1 MAQSRSGKKSTKS
14 SGTKKR
20 TSSSKSSSSR
30 STSARSASSRSSRPS
45 GRAKRRAETP
55 NLARSVLLVGLS
67 LLCVALVLVPG
78 QNLWRTLRSWYFGVF
93 GVMTYFVGPFLLYL
107 AYLLASGYRVAL
119 FAGKVSLMGVLCA
132 GVPVIFSKL
141 NVEGLKAGEVIK
153 MLFTRGGTYYW
164 EGGVLGAPVGA
175 TLLALFG
182 RPASNILM
190 LLVFLLGLMFFF
202 AITPV
207 DVVLFV
213 DTQYKKLQAKR
224 EERAAAETAYDTRLF
239 HEEPEEESVENLTEA
254 LPDAN
259 RPHHPVYD
267 VIADTSRFPK
277 QAAAPVQQPARQYAQ
292 PYTAPVTPVVPEAPF
307 TQQPAPQSRAGF
319 DVDLGP
325 DATEAARVKAE
336 THDPLEPVNIG
347 PGGTFGMDPLSG
359 KTNSPL
365 HYARP
370 QQAAPAP
377 APQEDFELQLEPAE
391 EEPAYT
397 APYTAPASY
406 TAPSTSYTAAPADS
420 APAPQEPVDEL
431 DALIN
436 RAVSGHAPYYAPQEV
451 SAETTLDLP
460 QPTEFETPLTPVPQE
475 PQFDTPL
482 VPVEPEE
489 DLPEPTPVE
498 LPQIDMTG
506 RVQGD
511 TMVISPADL
520 AAGMAAQNVAP
531 LGEPTAAD
539 ASTTPA
545 AAPMPAAPVSPAV
558 PASPAAIPTLGGS
571 FSDTG
576 SVVSAAWQ
584 SGRSV
589 SEMLDAMASQPAAP
603 SAPAVPVQAPA
614 YTAPAAEPV
623 QEETTPA
630 QTPAYTAPTTPQPA
644 PSAPAY
650 QPAPQ
655 PMTRPAAET
664 TQSSFTV
671 PQQGEAARVRVS
683 TAVGN
688 SAGAPIHTP
697 PVAAKADPNAMRLPT
712 SEEQPP
718 EPYCYPSLNLFN
730 PTRPDDE
737 AGAAREMK
745 KNADIL
751 VNTLDSFGVKTTMLD
766 ICRGPSVT
774 RYELQPQAG
783 IKVSR
788 ITSLADDIALNLATA
803 GVRIEAPIPGKPAVG
818 IEVPNK
824 IRSTVN
830 IRSVFE
836 SQNYINMRSPLT
848 MALGKDIAG
857 TAQVADLC
865 KMPHLLIAGSTG
877 SGKSVCVNSI
887 IISFLF
893 RSGPEDVKL
902 ILIDPKVV
910 ELAEYN
916 GIPHLLMPVVTE
928 PRKAAGALGASVAE
942 MERRYKL
949 FAENNVREIK
959 AYNKLAAQTGMEHLP
974 YIAIVIDELADLMM
988 VAGKEVEDYICRIAQ
1003 KARAAGIHLIV
1014 ATQRPSVDVIT
1025 GLIKANIPSRIAFAV
1040 SSQIDSRTIL
1050 DSGGAEKLLGNGD
1063 MLFLP
1068 VGASKPVRVQ
1078 GTFVT
1083 DEEIGAVLSFI
1094 KSTSTAQYDEE
1105 MIAEMERRAV
1115 AEKGSKKGG
1124 DDDGDAGGALDAMFE
1139 QAVEC
1144 VIEAGQASTSL
1155 LQRRCK
1161 LGYARAARIMD
1172 QMEQEK
1178 IIGPYEGA
1186 KPRAVLVTKS
1196 EWEERKLNG
1205 RYDE

>member
-1 MAQSRSGKKSTKS
+1 MAQSRSSKSRTTKKSS
-14 SGTKKR
+14 
-20 TSSSKSSSSR
+20 TSRSSSSR
-30 STSARSASSRSSRPS
+30 SRSAGTRSSSSRGKKTMSR
-45 GRAKRRAETP
+45 RAQRRAETP
-55 NLARSVLLVGLS
+55 NLLRSVLLAGLG
-67 LLCVALVLVPG
+67 LLCVAMVLVPG
-78 QNLWRTLRSWYFGVF
+78 QNIWKTMRGGLFGIF
-93 GVMTYFVGPFLLYL
+93 GIMTYLLGPFLLYL
-107 AYLLASGYRVAL
+107 AYLLASGYRVGL
-119 FAGKVSLMGVLCA
+119 FAGKVVLMGTLCA
-132 GVPVIFSKL
+132 SVPVVFSKVSVSEA
-141 NVEGLKAGEVIK
+141 NAWEVIK
-153 MLFTRGGTYYW
+153 MLFMRGQSGFW
-164 EGGVLGAPVGA
+164 EGGVLGAPIGA
-175 TLLALFG
+175 SLLALFG
-182 RPASNILM
+182 RPASNFVM
-190 LLVFLLGLMFFF
+190 LLVFALGLMVFF

-207 DVVLFV
+207 DVVEFLNG
-213 DTQYKKLQAKR
+213 QYHKVQQARAER
-224 EERAAAETAYDTRLF
+224 EAAESAYDTQLF
-239 HEEPEEESVENLTEA
+239 GGQQEEEPIENLTGT
-254 LPDAN
+254 LPDAP
-259 RPHHPVYD
+259 RRQHPAYD
-267 VIADTSRFPK
+267 VIADTGRIPQPMS
-277 QAAAPVQQPARQYAQ
+277 AAPASNGK
-292 PYTAPVTPVVPEAPF
+292 TAPVMPDLSGLGA
-307 TQQPAPQSRAGF
+307 SRASF

-325 DATEAARVKAE
+325 RPE
-336 THDPLEPVNIG
+336 TQALKHAVEHDPLEPVNIG
-347 PGGTFGMDPLSG
+347 PGGTFGMDPLSHLSDSQRFHAP
-359 KTNSPL
+359 KQE
-365 HYARP
+365 P
-370 QQAAPAP
+370 QPAA
-377 APQEDFELQLEPAE
+377 APQEDFELKLQ
-391 EEPAYT
+391 
-397 APYTAPASY
+397 
-406 TAPSTSYTAAPADS
+406 AA
-420 APAPQEPVDEL
+420 EPVQTPETGDEL
-431 DALIN
+431 DSLIN
-436 RAVSGHAPYYAPQEV
+436 RAVSGHDPYYGAQDYTPPEEEQNFSVPLQPQ
-451 SAETTLDLP
+451 SDG
-460 QPTEFETPLTPVPQE
+460 
-475 PQFDTPL
+475 FDTPL
-482 VPVEPEE
+482 VPV
-489 DLPEPTPVE
+489 TP
-498 LPQIDMTG
+498 
-506 RVQGD
+506 
-511 TMVISPADL
+511 
-520 AAGMAAQNVAP
+520 
-531 LGEPTAAD
+531 EPTAARTQGD
-539 ASTTPA
+539 TVVFSPEELSAG
-545 AAPMPAAPVSPAV
+545 PVGG
-558 PASPAAIPTLGGS
+558 AIPTLNGS
-571 FSDTG
+571 FDVG
-576 SVVSAAWQ
+576 QAASAAWQ
-584 SGRSV
+584 SGRPL
-589 SEMLDAMASQPAAP
+589 SELLDTQP
-603 SAPAVPVQAPA
+603 V
-614 YTAPAAEPV
+614 
-623 QEETTPA
+623 PA
-630 QTPAYTAPTTPQPA
+630 QPT
-644 PSAPAY
+644 
-650 QPAPQ
+650 
-655 PMTRPAAET
+655 ET
-664 TQSSFTV
+664 ERSYIV
-671 PQQGEAARVRVS
+671 PQRGEAAQLQVS

-688 SAGAPIHTP
+688 SASAPIHTP
-697 PVAAKADPNAMRLPT
+697 PAAAKADPAALQLANA
-712 SEEQPP
+712 SKEPP
-718 EPYCYPSLNLFN
+718 KPYCYPSLNLFN
-730 PTRPDDE
+730 ATRPEDE

-745 KNADIL
+745 KNADTL
-751 VNTLDSFGVKTTMLD
+751 VNTLESFGVKTKILD

-830 IRSVFE
+830 IRTVFE

-959 AYNKLAAQTGMEHLP
+959 AYNKLAAQTGLEHLP
-974 YIAIVIDELADLMM
+974 YIAIIIDELADLMM

-1050 DSGGAEKLLGNGD
+1050 DSSGAEKLLGNGD

-1068 VGASKPVRVQ
+1068 VGAAKPVRVQ

-1094 KSTSTAQYDEE
+1094 KSTSSSQYDEE

-1115 AEKGSKKGG
+1115 AEKGNKKGE
-1124 DDDGDAGGALDAMFE
+1124 DDGDGNGALDPMFE

-1144 VIEAGQASTSL
+1144 VIDAGQASTSL

-1186 KPRAVLVTKS
+1186 KPRSVLVTRAQ
-1196 EWEERKLNG
+1196 WQERKLNG
-1205 RYDE
+1205 QYEEA

>member
-1 MAQSRSGKKSTKS
+1 MAQSRSGKKSTKNS
-14 SGTKKR
+14 SGKKS
-20 TSSSKSSSSR
+20 TASSR
-30 STSARSASSRSSRPS
+30 GTGRSSTGRSASARSSAASRSRQPSR
-45 GRAKRRAETP
+45 RAQRRAETP
-55 NLARSVLLVGLS
+55 NLARSILLVGLG

-93 GVMTYFVGPFLLYL
+93 GITTYLVGPFLLYL
-107 AYLLASGYRVAL
+107 AYLLATGYRVAL

-132 GVPVIFSKL
+132 SVPVIFSKL
-141 NVEGLKAGEVIK
+141 NIENLKVGEIVK
-153 MLFTRGGTYYW
+153 MLFTRGGTYFW
-164 EGGVLGAPVGA
+164 EGGVLGAPIGA

-182 RPASNILM
+182 RPASNIIM
-190 LLVFLLGLMFFF
+190 LLIFLLGLMFFF
-202 AITPV
+202 AITPA

-213 DTQYKKLQAKR
+213 DGQYKTLQAKR

-239 HEEPEEESVENLTEA
+239 EQEPEEESVENLTGA
-254 LPDAN
+254 LPGSS

-277 QAAAPVQQPARQYAQ
+277 QTPPAPQWQAACTP
-292 PYTAPVTPVVPEAPF
+292 PVTPAVPEAPF
-307 TQQPAPQSRAGF
+307 AAKPAAQTHASF

-325 DATEAARVKAE
+325 SAGENARQKAVSD
-336 THDPLEPVNIG
+336 DPLKPVSIG
-347 PGGTFGMDPLSG
+347 PGGTFGMDPLSNRA
-359 KTNSPL
+359 NSTL
-365 HYARP
+365 RHTQP
-370 QQAAPAP
+370 QPAP
-377 APQEDFELQLEPAE
+377 APKEDFELQLQPASEPA
-391 EEPAYT
+391 
-397 APYTAPASY
+397 APVYSTPLTPVTPAPAAQAS
-406 TAPSTSYTAAPADS
+406 
-420 APAPQEPVDEL
+420 PAPQDEL

-436 RAVSGHAPYYAPQEV
+436 RAVSGHAPYYTPQEV

-475 PQFDTPL
+475 PKFDTPL
-482 VPVEPEE
+482 IPVEDE
-489 DLPEPTPVE
+489 PEPIPVE
-498 LPQIDMTG
+498 LPQLDMTG

-511 TMVISPADL
+511 TMVLSPADL
-520 AAGMAAQNVAP
+520 AAQMAADAAP
-531 LGEPTAAD
+531 LG
-539 ASTTPA
+539 TPA
-545 AAPMPAAPVSPAV
+545 PAAVPAAPEAPAV
-558 PASPAAIPTLGGS
+558 SAPIPTLGGS

-576 SVVSAAWQ
+576 SAVSAAWQ

-589 SEMLDAMASQPAAP
+589 SEMLDDMLAETPAAP
-603 SAPAVPVQAPA
+603 AAAPQPYQSAPA
-614 YTAPAAEPV
+614 
-623 QEETTPA
+623 
-630 QTPAYTAPTTPQPA
+630 
-644 PSAPAY
+644 
-650 QPAPQ
+650 
-655 PMTRPAAET
+655 MTRPAAET

-671 PQQGEAARVRVS
+671 PRQGEAARVQVS

-697 PVAAKADPNAMRLPT
+697 PCAAKADPNAMRLPT

-730 PTRPDDE
+730 ATRPDDE

-830 IRSVFE
+830 IRAVFE

-1124 DDDGDAGGALDAMFE
+1124 DDDGDGGGALDAMFE

-1186 KPRAVLVTKS
+1186 KPRAVLVTKA

-1205 RYDE
+1205 QYDG

>member
-1 MAQSRSGKKSTKS
+1 MAQSRSGKS
-14 SGTKKR
+14 SGNKNR
-20 TSSSKSSSSR
+20 SSSSSKSKSRSSSSR
-30 STSARSASSRSSRPS
+30 SSTTYRASSGKSGQSSSSRSKAQASR
-45 GRAKRRAETP
+45 RAQRRAETP
-55 NLARSVLLVGLS
+55 NLARSILLAGLG
-67 LLCVALVLVPG
+67 LLCVAMVLVPG
-78 QNLWRTLRSWYFGVF
+78 QNMWKTLRGGLFGIF
-93 GVMTYFVGPFLLYL
+93 GVMTYLVGPFLLYL
-107 AYLLASGYRVAL
+107 AYLLASGYRVTL
-119 FAGKVSLMGVLCA
+119 FAGKVALMSVLCA
-132 GVPVIFSKL
+132 GVPVIFSNVSL
-141 NVEGLKAGEVIK
+141 NDANPWQITK
-153 MLFTRGGTYYW
+153 MLFARGQTNFW
-164 EGGVLGAPVGA
+164 EGGVWGAPVGG

-182 RPASNILM
+182 RPASNVIM

-202 AITPV
+202 AITPA

-213 DTQYKKLQAKR
+213 NNQYQKLQQAR
-224 EERAAAETAYDTRLF
+224 QDRAEEETAYDTQLF
-239 HEEPEEESVENLTEA
+239 AQEQEEEPIENLTA
-254 LPDAN
+254 PAQDN
-259 RPHHPVYD
+259 RPHHPAYD
-267 VIADTSRFPK
+267 VIADTGRIPV
-277 QAAAPVQQPARQYAQ
+277 QPAQPVQPLVQQAAPVNQPAQ
-292 PYTAPVTPVVPEAPF
+292 PVQSAVPSQPAASAPVIPNYT
-307 TQQPAPQSRAGF
+307 PAPTYAAYAAAAGYTPASYGTPAAESQPRASF

-325 DATEAARVKAE
+325 EATASAAKAAIE
-336 THDPLEPVNIG
+336 HDPLEPVNIG
-347 PGGTFGMDPLSG
+347 PGGTFGMDPLSHLSD
-359 KTNSPL
+359 TS
-365 HYARP
+365 HYHAAAAE
-370 QQAAPAP
+370 QQPTVQPAAD
-377 APQEDFELQLEPAE
+377 EFELKLDDPAE
-391 EEPAYT
+391 T
-397 APYTAPASY
+397 APEE
-406 TAPSTSYTAAPADS
+406 AAG
-420 APAPQEPVDEL
+420 DEL
-431 DALIN
+431 DNLIS
-436 RAVSGHAPYYAPQEV
+436 RAVSGHAPYYGEQDV
-451 SAETTLDLP
+451 SSETTLDLP
-460 QPTEFETPLTPVPQE
+460 QESEFSVPLTPQPT
-475 PQFDTPL
+475 FDTPL
-482 VPVEPEE
+482 VPVE
-489 DLPEPTPVE
+489 D
-498 LPQIDMTG
+498 
-506 RVQGD
+506 
-511 TMVISPADL
+511 
-520 AAGMAAQNVAP
+520 
-531 LGEPTAAD
+531 D
-539 ASTTPA
+539 ASFDIPVDGEEGVFTGTTPA
-545 AAPMPAAPVSPAV
+545 EEPHSAPAASAAP
-558 PASPAAIPTLGGS
+558 AIPTIGGS
-571 FSDTG
+571 FS
-576 SVVSAAWQ
+576 VNEAVSDAWN
-584 SGRSV
+584 SGRPISDV
-589 SEMLDAMASQPAAP
+589 LN
-603 SAPAVPVQAPA
+603 
-614 YTAPAAEPV
+614 
-623 QEETTPA
+623 A
-630 QTPAYTAPTTPQPA
+630 QPTTPVPQAAPVMPASSVAAAVSAQPQ
-644 PSAPAY
+644 
-650 QPAPQ
+650 QP
-655 PMTRPAAET
+655 TGTE
-664 TQSSFTV
+664 SSFVV
-671 PQQGEAARVRVS
+671 PQRGEAAHLQVS
-683 TAVGN
+683 TNVGN
-688 SAGAPIHTP
+688 SASAPISSP
-697 PVAAKADPNAMRLPT
+697 PSAAKADPNTMNLATMQAEPV
-712 SEEQPP
+712 

-730 PTRPDDE
+730 ATRPDDE

-830 IRSVFE
+830 IRAVFE

-857 TAQVADLC
+857 AAQVADLC

-893 RSGPEDVKL
+893 RSSPEDVKL

-959 AYNKLAAQTGMEHLP
+959 AYNKLAAQTGLEHLP

-1050 DSGGAEKLLGNGD
+1050 DASGAEKLLGNGD

-1094 KSTSTAQYDEE
+1094 KSTSSTQYDEE

-1115 AEKGSKKGG
+1115 AEKGSKKGS
-1124 DDDGDAGGALDAMFE
+1124 DDDGDTGGALDPMFE

-1144 VIEAGQASTSL
+1144 VIDAGQASTSL

-1186 KPRAVLVTKS
+1186 KPRTVLVSKAQ
-1196 EWEERKLNG
+1196 WEERKLNG
-1205 RYDE
+1205 QYDES

>member
-1 MAQSRSGKKSTKS
+1 MAQSRSGKS
-14 SGTKKR
+14 SGNKNR
-20 TSSSKSSSSR
+20 SSSSSKSKSRSSSSR
-30 STSARSASSRSSRPS
+30 SSTTYRASSGKSGQSSSSRSKAQASR
-45 GRAKRRAETP
+45 RAQRRAETP
-55 NLARSVLLVGLS
+55 NLARSILLAGLG
-67 LLCVALVLVPG
+67 LLCVAMVLVPG
-78 QNLWRTLRSWYFGVF
+78 QNMWKTLRGGLFGIF
-93 GVMTYFVGPFLLYL
+93 GVMTYLVGPFLLYL
-107 AYLLASGYRVAL
+107 AYLLASGYRVTL
-119 FAGKVSLMGVLCA
+119 FAGKVALMSVLCA
-132 GVPVIFSKL
+132 GVPVIFSNVSL
-141 NVEGLKAGEVIK
+141 NDANPWQIIK
-153 MLFTRGGTYYW
+153 MLFARGQTSFW
-164 EGGVLGAPVGA
+164 EGGVWGVPVGG

-182 RPASNILM
+182 RPASNVIM

-202 AITPV
+202 AITPA

-213 DTQYKKLQAKR
+213 NNQYQKLQQAR
-224 EERAAAETAYDTRLF
+224 QDRAEEETAYDTQLF
-239 HEEPEEESVENLTEA
+239 AQEQEEEPIENLTA
-254 LPDAN
+254 PVQDN
-259 RPHHPVYD
+259 RPHHPAYD
-267 VIADTSRFPK
+267 VIADTGRIPV
-277 QAAAPVQQPARQYAQ
+277 QPAQPVQPLVQQAAPVNQPAQ
-292 PYTAPVTPVVPEAPF
+292 PVQPATPSQPAASAPVIPNYT
-307 TQQPAPQSRAGF
+307 PAPTYAAYAAAAGYTPASYGTPAAESQPRASF

-325 DATEAARVKAE
+325 EATASAAKAAIE
-336 THDPLEPVNIG
+336 HDPLEPVSIG
-347 PGGTFGMDPLSG
+347 PGGTFGMDPLSHLSD
-359 KTNSPL
+359 TS
-365 HYARP
+365 HYHATTADP
-370 QQAAPAP
+370 QPAVQPAADEFELKLDDPAKAAP
-377 APQEDFELQLEPAE
+377 E
-391 EEPAYT
+391 E
-397 APYTAPASY
+397 
-406 TAPSTSYTAAPADS
+406 AAG
-420 APAPQEPVDEL
+420 DEL
-431 DALIN
+431 DNLIS
-436 RAVSGHAPYYAPQEV
+436 RAVSGHAPYYGEQDV
-451 SAETTLDLP
+451 SSETTLDLP
-460 QPTEFETPLTPVPQE
+460 QESEFSVPLTPE
-475 PQFDTPL
+475 PTFDTPL
-482 VPVEPEE
+482 VPVEDDASFGIPVDGEE
-489 DLPEPTPVE
+489 DAFTGNTPAEEPH
-498 LPQIDMTG
+498 
-506 RVQGD
+506 
-511 TMVISPADL
+511 SA
-520 AAGMAAQNVAP
+520 
-531 LGEPTAAD
+531 PTA
-539 ASTTPA
+539 S
-545 AAPMPAAPVSPAV
+545 AAPAIPTIGGSFSVNEAVSNAWNSGRPISDVLNAQPAAPVPQAAPVV
-558 PASPAAIPTLGGS
+558 PASSVAAA
-571 FSDTG
+571 
-576 SVVSAAWQ
+576 VSA
-584 SGRSV
+584 
-589 SEMLDAMASQPAAP
+589 QP
-603 SAPAVPVQAPA
+603 Q
-614 YTAPAAEPV
+614 
-623 QEETTPA
+623 Q
-630 QTPAYTAPTTPQPA
+630 PTGT
-644 PSAPAY
+644 
-650 QPAPQ
+650 
-655 PMTRPAAET
+655 E
-664 TQSSFTV
+664 SSFVV
-671 PQQGEAARVRVS
+671 PQRGEAAHLQVS
-683 TAVGN
+683 TSVGN
-688 SAGAPIHTP
+688 SASAPISTP
-697 PVAAKADPNAMRLPT
+697 PSAAKADPNTMNLAAMQAEPV
-712 SEEQPP
+712 

-730 PTRPDDE
+730 ATRPDDE

-830 IRSVFE
+830 IRAVFE

-857 TAQVADLC
+857 AAQVADLC

-893 RSGPEDVKL
+893 RSSPEDVKL

-959 AYNKLAAQTGMEHLP
+959 AYNKLAAQTGLEHLP

-1050 DSGGAEKLLGNGD
+1050 DASGAEKLLGNGD

-1094 KSTSTAQYDEE
+1094 KSTSSTQYDEE

-1115 AEKGSKKGG
+1115 AEKGSKKGS
-1124 DDDGDAGGALDAMFE
+1124 DDDGDTGGALDPMFE

-1144 VIEAGQASTSL
+1144 VIDAGQASTSL

-1186 KPRAVLVTKS
+1186 KPRTVLVSKAQ
-1196 EWEERKLNG
+1196 WEERKLNG
-1205 RYDE
+1205 QYDES

>member
-1 MAQSRSGKKSTKS
+1 MAQSRSGKS
-14 SGTKKR
+14 SGNKNR
-20 TSSSKSSSSR
+20 SSSSSKSKSRSSSSR
-30 STSARSASSRSSRPS
+30 SSTTYRASSGKSGQSSSSRSKAQASR
-45 GRAKRRAETP
+45 RAQRRAETP
-55 NLARSVLLVGLS
+55 NLARSILLAGLG
-67 LLCVALVLVPG
+67 LLCVAMVLVPG
-78 QNLWRTLRSWYFGVF
+78 QNMWKTLRGGLFGIF
-93 GVMTYFVGPFLLYL
+93 GVMTYLVGPFLLYL
-107 AYLLASGYRVAL
+107 AYLLASGYRVTL
-119 FAGKVSLMGVLCA
+119 FAGKVALMSVLCA
-132 GVPVIFSKL
+132 GVPVIFS
-141 NVEGLKAGEVIK
+141 NVSPNDANPWQIIK
-153 MLFTRGGTYYW
+153 MLFARGQTNFW
-164 EGGVLGAPVGA
+164 EGGVWGAPVGG

-182 RPASNILM
+182 RPASNVIM

-202 AITPV
+202 AITPA

-213 DTQYKKLQAKR
+213 NNQYQKLQQAR
-224 EERAAAETAYDTRLF
+224 QDRAEEETAYDTQLF
-239 HEEPEEESVENLTEA
+239 AQEQEEEPIENLTA
-254 LPDAN
+254 PVQDN
-259 RPHHPVYD
+259 RPHHPAYD
-267 VIADTSRFPK
+267 VIADTGRIPV
-277 QAAAPVQQPARQYAQ
+277 QPAQPVQPLVQQAAPVNQPAQ
-292 PYTAPVTPVVPEAPF
+292 PVQSAVPSQPAASAPVIPNYT
-307 TQQPAPQSRAGF
+307 PAPTYAAYAAAAGYTPASYGTPAAESQPRASF

-325 DATEAARVKAE
+325 EATASAAKAAIE
-336 THDPLEPVNIG
+336 HDPLEPVNIG
-347 PGGTFGMDPLSG
+347 PGGTFGMDPLSHLSD
-359 KTNSPL
+359 TS
-365 HYARP
+365 HYHAATADP
-370 QQAAPAP
+370 QPAVQPAAD
-377 APQEDFELQLEPAE
+377 EFELKLDDPAE
-391 EEPAYT
+391 VAPEE
-397 APYTAPASY
+397 
-406 TAPSTSYTAAPADS
+406 AAG
-420 APAPQEPVDEL
+420 DEL
-431 DALIN
+431 DNLIS
-436 RAVSGHAPYYAPQEV
+436 RAVSGHAPYYGEQDV
-451 SAETTLDLP
+451 SSETTLDLA
-460 QPTEFETPLTPVPQE
+460 QESEFSVPLTPE
-475 PQFDTPL
+475 PTFDTPL
-482 VPVEPEE
+482 VPVE
-489 DLPEPTPVE
+489 D
-498 LPQIDMTG
+498 
-506 RVQGD
+506 
-511 TMVISPADL
+511 
-520 AAGMAAQNVAP
+520 
-531 LGEPTAAD
+531 D
-539 ASTTPA
+539 ASFGIPVDGEEGAFTGNTPA
-545 AAPMPAAPVSPAV
+545 KEPHSAPAASAAP
-558 PASPAAIPTLGGS
+558 AIPTIGGS
-571 FSDTG
+571 FSVNEAVSNAWNSGRPISDVLNAQPATPVPQAAPVVPAS
-576 SVVSAAWQ
+576 SVAAAVSA
-584 SGRSV
+584 
-589 SEMLDAMASQPAAP
+589 QP
-603 SAPAVPVQAPA
+603 Q
-614 YTAPAAEPV
+614 
-623 QEETTPA
+623 Q
-630 QTPAYTAPTTPQPA
+630 PTGT
-644 PSAPAY
+644 
-650 QPAPQ
+650 
-655 PMTRPAAET
+655 E
-664 TQSSFTV
+664 SSFVV
-671 PQQGEAARVRVS
+671 PQRGEAAHLQVS
-683 TAVGN
+683 TSVGN
-688 SAGAPIHTP
+688 SASAPISSP
-697 PVAAKADPNAMRLPT
+697 PSVAKADPNTMNLAAMQAEPV
-712 SEEQPP
+712 

-730 PTRPDDE
+730 ATRPDDE

-830 IRSVFE
+830 IRAVFE

-857 TAQVADLC
+857 AAQVADLC

-893 RSGPEDVKL
+893 RSSPEDVKL

-959 AYNKLAAQTGMEHLP
+959 AYNKLAAQTGLEHLP

-1050 DSGGAEKLLGNGD
+1050 DASGAEKLLGNGD

-1094 KSTSTAQYDEE
+1094 KSTSSTQYDEE

-1115 AEKGSKKGG
+1115 AEKGSKKGS
-1124 DDDGDAGGALDAMFE
+1124 DDDGDTGGALDPMFE

-1144 VIEAGQASTSL
+1144 VIDAGQASTSL

-1186 KPRAVLVTKS
+1186 KPRTVLVSKAQ
-1196 EWEERKLNG
+1196 WEERKLNG
-1205 RYDE
+1205 QYDEA

>member
-1 MAQSRSGKKSTKS
+1 MAQSRSGKS
-14 SGTKKR
+14 SGNKNR
-20 TSSSKSSSSR
+20 SSSSSKSKSRSSSSR
-30 STSARSASSRSSRPS
+30 SSTTYRASSGKSGQSYSSRSKAQASR
-45 GRAKRRAETP
+45 RAQRRAETP
-55 NLARSVLLVGLS
+55 NLARSILLAGLG
-67 LLCVALVLVPG
+67 LLCVAMVLVPG
-78 QNLWRTLRSWYFGVF
+78 QNMWKTLRGGLFGIF
-93 GVMTYFVGPFLLYL
+93 GVMTYLVGPFLLYL
-107 AYLLASGYRVAL
+107 AYLLASGYRVTL
-119 FAGKVSLMGVLCA
+119 FAGKVALMSVLCA
-132 GVPVIFSKL
+132 GVPVIFSNVSL
-141 NVEGLKAGEVIK
+141 NDANPWQIIK
-153 MLFTRGGTYYW
+153 MLFARGQTNFW
-164 EGGVLGAPVGA
+164 EGGVWGAPVGG

-182 RPASNILM
+182 RPASNVIM

-202 AITPV
+202 AITPA

-213 DTQYKKLQAKR
+213 NNQYQKLQQAR
-224 EERAAAETAYDTRLF
+224 QDRAEEETAYDTQLF
-239 HEEPEEESVENLTEA
+239 AQEQEEEPIENLTA
-254 LPDAN
+254 PAQDN
-259 RPHHPVYD
+259 RPHHPAYD
-267 VIADTSRFPK
+267 VIADTGRIPV
-277 QAAAPVQQPARQYAQ
+277 QPAQPVQPLVQQAAPVNQPAQ
-292 PYTAPVTPVVPEAPF
+292 PVQPAIPSQPAASAPVIPNYT
-307 TQQPAPQSRAGF
+307 PAPTYAAYAAAAGYTPASYGTPAAESQPRASF

-325 DATEAARVKAE
+325 EATASAAKAAIE
-336 THDPLEPVNIG
+336 HDPLEPVSIG
-347 PGGTFGMDPLSG
+347 PGGTFGMDPLSHLSD
-359 KTNSPL
+359 TS
-365 HYARP
+365 HYHAATADP
-370 QQAAPAP
+370 QPAVQPAADEFELKLDDSAEAAP
-377 APQEDFELQLEPAE
+377 E
-391 EEPAYT
+391 E
-397 APYTAPASY
+397 
-406 TAPSTSYTAAPADS
+406 AAG
-420 APAPQEPVDEL
+420 DEL
-431 DALIN
+431 DNLIS
-436 RAVSGHAPYYAPQEV
+436 RAVSGHAPYYGEQDV
-451 SAETTLDLP
+451 SSETTLDLP
-460 QPTEFETPLTPVPQE
+460 QESEFSVPLTPE
-475 PQFDTPL
+475 PTFDTPL
-482 VPVEPEE
+482 VPVEDDASFGFPVEGEE
-489 DLPEPTPVE
+489 DAFTGTAPAEEPH
-498 LPQIDMTG
+498 
-506 RVQGD
+506 
-511 TMVISPADL
+511 S
-520 AAGMAAQNVAP
+520 
-531 LGEPTAAD
+531 
-539 ASTTPA
+539 TPA
-545 AAPMPAAPVSPAV
+545 ASAAPAIPTIGGSFSVNEAVSDAWNSGRPISDVLNAQPAAPVPQAAPVV
-558 PASPAAIPTLGGS
+558 PASSVAAA
-571 FSDTG
+571 
-576 SVVSAAWQ
+576 VSA
-584 SGRSV
+584 
-589 SEMLDAMASQPAAP
+589 QP
-603 SAPAVPVQAPA
+603 Q
-614 YTAPAAEPV
+614 
-623 QEETTPA
+623 Q
-630 QTPAYTAPTTPQPA
+630 PTST
-644 PSAPAY
+644 
-650 QPAPQ
+650 
-655 PMTRPAAET
+655 E
-664 TQSSFTV
+664 SSFVV
-671 PQQGEAARVRVS
+671 PQRGEAAHLQVS
-683 TAVGN
+683 TNVGN
-688 SAGAPIHTP
+688 SASAPISSP
-697 PVAAKADPNAMRLPT
+697 PSAAKADPNTMNLAAMQAEPV
-712 SEEQPP
+712 

-730 PTRPDDE
+730 ATRPDDE

-830 IRSVFE
+830 IRAVFE

-857 TAQVADLC
+857 AAQVADLC

-893 RSGPEDVKL
+893 RSSPEDVKL

-959 AYNKLAAQTGMEHLP
+959 AYNKLAAQTGLEHLP

-1050 DSGGAEKLLGNGD
+1050 DASGAEKLLGNGD

-1094 KSTSTAQYDEE
+1094 KSTSSTQYDEE

-1115 AEKGSKKGG
+1115 AEKGSKKGS
-1124 DDDGDAGGALDAMFE
+1124 DDDGDTGGALDPMFE

-1144 VIEAGQASTSL
+1144 VIDAGQASTSL

-1186 KPRAVLVTKS
+1186 KPRTVLVSKAQ
-1196 EWEERKLNG
+1196 WEERKLNG
-1205 RYDE
+1205 QYDEA

>member
-1 MAQSRSGKKSTKS
+1 MAQSRSGKS
-14 SGTKKR
+14 SGNKNR
-20 TSSSKSSSSR
+20 SSSSSKSKSRSSSSR
-30 STSARSASSRSSRPS
+30 SSTTYRASSGKSGQSSSSRSKAQASR
-45 GRAKRRAETP
+45 RAQRRAETP
-55 NLARSVLLVGLS
+55 NLARSILLAGLG
-67 LLCVALVLVPG
+67 LLCVAMVLVPG
-78 QNLWRTLRSWYFGVF
+78 QNMWKTLRGGLFGIF
-93 GVMTYFVGPFLLYL
+93 GVMTYLVGPFLLYL
-107 AYLLASGYRVAL
+107 AYLLASGYRVTL
-119 FAGKVSLMGVLCA
+119 FAGKVALMSVLCA
-132 GVPVIFSKL
+132 GVPVIFSNVSL
-141 NVEGLKAGEVIK
+141 NDANPWQIIK
-153 MLFTRGGTYYW
+153 MLFARGQTSFW
-164 EGGVLGAPVGA
+164 EGGVWGAPVGG

-182 RPASNILM
+182 RPASNVIM

-202 AITPV
+202 AITPA

-213 DTQYKKLQAKR
+213 NNQYQKLQQAR
-224 EERAAAETAYDTRLF
+224 QDRAEEETAYDTQLF
-239 HEEPEEESVENLTEA
+239 AQEQEEEPIENLTA
-254 LPDAN
+254 PVQDN
-259 RPHHPVYD
+259 RPHHPAYD
-267 VIADTSRFPK
+267 VIADTGRIPV
-277 QAAAPVQQPARQYAQ
+277 QPAQPVQPLVQQAAPVNQPAQ
-292 PYTAPVTPVVPEAPF
+292 PVQPAIPSQPAASAPVIPNYT
-307 TQQPAPQSRAGF
+307 PAPTYAAYAAAAGYTPASYGTPAAESQPRASF

-325 DATEAARVKAE
+325 EATASAAKAAIE
-336 THDPLEPVNIG
+336 HDPLEPVSIG
-347 PGGTFGMDPLSG
+347 PGGTFGMDPLSHLSD
-359 KTNSPL
+359 TS
-365 HYARP
+365 HYHAATADP
-370 QQAAPAP
+370 QPAVQPAADEFELKLDDPAKAAP
-377 APQEDFELQLEPAE
+377 E
-391 EEPAYT
+391 E
-397 APYTAPASY
+397 
-406 TAPSTSYTAAPADS
+406 AAG
-420 APAPQEPVDEL
+420 DEL
-431 DALIN
+431 DNLIS
-436 RAVSGHAPYYAPQEV
+436 RAVSGHAPYYGEQDV
-451 SAETTLDLP
+451 SSETTLDLA
-460 QPTEFETPLTPVPQE
+460 QESEFSVPLTPE
-475 PQFDTPL
+475 PTFDTPL
-482 VPVEPEE
+482 VPVE
-489 DLPEPTPVE
+489 D
-498 LPQIDMTG
+498 
-506 RVQGD
+506 
-511 TMVISPADL
+511 
-520 AAGMAAQNVAP
+520 
-531 LGEPTAAD
+531 D
-539 ASTTPA
+539 ASFGIPVDGEEGAFTGNTPA
-545 AAPMPAAPVSPAV
+545 KEPHSAPASAPAASAAP
-558 PASPAAIPTLGGS
+558 AIPTIGGS
-571 FSDTG
+571 FSVNEAVSDAWNSGRPISDVLNARPATPMPQTAPVVPAS
-576 SVVSAAWQ
+576 SVAAAVSAQ
-584 SGRSV
+584 SQ
-589 SEMLDAMASQPAAP
+589 QP
-603 SAPAVPVQAPA
+603 
-614 YTAPAAEPV
+614 TGTE
-623 QEETTPA
+623 
-630 QTPAYTAPTTPQPA
+630 
-644 PSAPAY
+644 
-650 QPAPQ
+650 
-655 PMTRPAAET
+655 
-664 TQSSFTV
+664 SSFVV
-671 PQQGEAARVRVS
+671 PQRGEAAHLQVS
-683 TAVGN
+683 TSVGN
-688 SAGAPIHTP
+688 SASAPISSP
-697 PVAAKADPNAMRLPT
+697 PSAAKADPNTMNLAAMQAEPV
-712 SEEQPP
+712 

-730 PTRPDDE
+730 ATRPDDE

-830 IRSVFE
+830 IRAVFE

-857 TAQVADLC
+857 AAQVADLC

-893 RSGPEDVKL
+893 RSSPEDVKL

-959 AYNKLAAQTGMEHLP
+959 AYNKLAAQTGLEHLP

-1050 DSGGAEKLLGNGD
+1050 DASGAEKLLGNGD

-1094 KSTSTAQYDEE
+1094 KSTSSTQYDEE

-1115 AEKGSKKGG
+1115 AEKGSKKGS
-1124 DDDGDAGGALDAMFE
+1124 DDDGDTGGTLDPMFE

-1144 VIEAGQASTSL
+1144 VIDAGQASTSL

-1186 KPRAVLVTKS
+1186 KPRTVLVSKAQ
-1196 EWEERKLNG
+1196 WEERKLNG
-1205 RYDE
+1205 QYDEA

>member
-1 MAQSRSGKKSTKS
+1 MAQSRSGKS
-14 SGTKKR
+14 SGNKNR
-20 TSSSKSSSSR
+20 SSSSSKSKSRSSSSR
-30 STSARSASSRSSRPS
+30 SSTTYRASSGKSGQSYSSRSKAQASR
-45 GRAKRRAETP
+45 RAQRRAETP
-55 NLARSVLLVGLS
+55 NLARSILLAGLG
-67 LLCVALVLVPG
+67 LLCVAMVLVPG
-78 QNLWRTLRSWYFGVF
+78 QNMWKTLRGGLFGIF
-93 GVMTYFVGPFLLYL
+93 GVMTYLVGPFLLYL
-107 AYLLASGYRVAL
+107 AYLLASGYRVTL
-119 FAGKVSLMGVLCA
+119 FAGKVALMSVLCA
-132 GVPVIFSKL
+132 GVPVIFSNVSL
-141 NVEGLKAGEVIK
+141 NDANPWQIIK
-153 MLFTRGGTYYW
+153 MLFARGQTNFW
-164 EGGVLGAPVGA
+164 EGGVWGAPVGG

-182 RPASNILM
+182 RPASNVIM

-202 AITPV
+202 AITPA

-213 DTQYKKLQAKR
+213 NNQYQKLQQAR
-224 EERAAAETAYDTRLF
+224 QDRAEEETAYDTQLF
-239 HEEPEEESVENLTEA
+239 AQEQEEEPIENLTA
-254 LPDAN
+254 PAQDN
-259 RPHHPVYD
+259 RPHHPAYD
-267 VIADTSRFPK
+267 VIADTGRIPV
-277 QAAAPVQQPARQYAQ
+277 QPAQPVQPLVQQAAPVNQPAQ
-292 PYTAPVTPVVPEAPF
+292 PVQPAIPSQPAASAPVIPNYT
-307 TQQPAPQSRAGF
+307 PAPTYAAYAATAGYTPASYGTPAAESQPRASF

-325 DATEAARVKAE
+325 EATASAAKAAIE
-336 THDPLEPVNIG
+336 HDPLEPVSIG
-347 PGGTFGMDPLSG
+347 PGGTFGMDPLSHLSD
-359 KTNSPL
+359 TS
-365 HYARP
+365 HYHAATADP
-370 QQAAPAP
+370 QPAVQPAADEFELKLDDSAEAAP
-377 APQEDFELQLEPAE
+377 E
-391 EEPAYT
+391 E
-397 APYTAPASY
+397 
-406 TAPSTSYTAAPADS
+406 AAG
-420 APAPQEPVDEL
+420 DEL
-431 DALIN
+431 DNLIS
-436 RAVSGHAPYYAPQEV
+436 RAVSGHAPYYGEQDV
-451 SAETTLDLP
+451 SSETTLDLP
-460 QPTEFETPLTPVPQE
+460 QESEFSVPLTPE
-475 PQFDTPL
+475 PTFDTPL
-482 VPVEPEE
+482 VPVEDDASFGFPVEGEE
-489 DLPEPTPVE
+489 DAFTGTAPAEEPH
-498 LPQIDMTG
+498 
-506 RVQGD
+506 
-511 TMVISPADL
+511 S
-520 AAGMAAQNVAP
+520 
-531 LGEPTAAD
+531 
-539 ASTTPA
+539 TPA
-545 AAPMPAAPVSPAV
+545 ASAAPAIPTIGGSFSVNEAVSDAWNSGRPISDVLNAQPAAPVPQAAPVV
-558 PASPAAIPTLGGS
+558 PASSVAAA
-571 FSDTG
+571 
-576 SVVSAAWQ
+576 VSA
-584 SGRSV
+584 
-589 SEMLDAMASQPAAP
+589 QP
-603 SAPAVPVQAPA
+603 Q
-614 YTAPAAEPV
+614 
-623 QEETTPA
+623 Q
-630 QTPAYTAPTTPQPA
+630 PTST
-644 PSAPAY
+644 
-650 QPAPQ
+650 
-655 PMTRPAAET
+655 E
-664 TQSSFTV
+664 SSFVV
-671 PQQGEAARVRVS
+671 PQRGEAAHLQVS
-683 TAVGN
+683 TNVGN
-688 SAGAPIHTP
+688 SASAPISSP
-697 PVAAKADPNAMRLPT
+697 PSAAKADPNTMNLAAMQAEPV
-712 SEEQPP
+712 

-730 PTRPDDE
+730 ATRPDDE

-830 IRSVFE
+830 IRAVFE

-857 TAQVADLC
+857 AAQVADLC

-893 RSGPEDVKL
+893 RSSPEDVKL

-959 AYNKLAAQTGMEHLP
+959 AYNKLAAQTGLEHLP

-1050 DSGGAEKLLGNGD
+1050 DASGAEKLLGNGD

-1094 KSTSTAQYDEE
+1094 KSTSSTQYDEE

-1115 AEKGSKKGG
+1115 AEKGSKKGS
-1124 DDDGDAGGALDAMFE
+1124 DDDGDTGGALDPMFE

-1144 VIEAGQASTSL
+1144 VIDAGQASTSL

-1186 KPRAVLVTKS
+1186 KPRTVLVSKAQ
-1196 EWEERKLNG
+1196 WEERKLNG
-1205 RYDE
+1205 QYDEA

>member
-1 MAQSRSGKKSTKS
+1 MAQSRSGKS
-14 SGTKKR
+14 SGNKNR
-20 TSSSKSSSSR
+20 SSSSSKSKSRSSSSR
-30 STSARSASSRSSRPS
+30 SSTTYRASSGKSGQSSSSRSKAQASR
-45 GRAKRRAETP
+45 RAQRRAETP
-55 NLARSVLLVGLS
+55 NLARSILLAGLG
-67 LLCVALVLVPG
+67 LLCVAMVLVPG
-78 QNLWRTLRSWYFGVF
+78 QNMWKTLRGGLFGIF
-93 GVMTYFVGPFLLYL
+93 GVMTYLVGPFLLYL
-107 AYLLASGYRVAL
+107 AYLLASGYRVTL
-119 FAGKVSLMGVLCA
+119 FAGKVALMSVLCA
-132 GVPVIFSKL
+132 GVPVIFSNVSL
-141 NVEGLKAGEVIK
+141 NDANPWQIIK
-153 MLFTRGGTYYW
+153 MLFARGQTSFW
-164 EGGVLGAPVGA
+164 EGGVWGAPVGG

-182 RPASNILM
+182 RPASNVIM

-202 AITPV
+202 AITPA

-213 DTQYKKLQAKR
+213 NNQYQKLQQAR
-224 EERAAAETAYDTRLF
+224 QDRAEEETAYDTQLF
-239 HEEPEEESVENLTEA
+239 AQEQEEEPIENLTA
-254 LPDAN
+254 PVQDN
-259 RPHHPVYD
+259 RPHHPAYD
-267 VIADTSRFPK
+267 VIADTGRIPV
-277 QAAAPVQQPARQYAQ
+277 QPAQPVQPLVQQAAPVNQPAQ
-292 PYTAPVTPVVPEAPF
+292 PVQPAIPSQPAASAPVIPNYT
-307 TQQPAPQSRAGF
+307 PAPTYAAYAAAAGYTPASYGTPAAESQPRASF

-325 DATEAARVKAE
+325 EATASAAKAAIE
-336 THDPLEPVNIG
+336 HDPLEPVNIG
-347 PGGTFGMDPLSG
+347 PGGTFGMDPLSHLSD
-359 KTNSPL
+359 TS
-365 HYARP
+365 HYHAATADP
-370 QQAAPAP
+370 QPAVQPAADEFELKLDDPAEAAP
-377 APQEDFELQLEPAE
+377 E
-391 EEPAYT
+391 E
-397 APYTAPASY
+397 
-406 TAPSTSYTAAPADS
+406 AAG
-420 APAPQEPVDEL
+420 DEL
-431 DALIN
+431 DNLIS
-436 RAVSGHAPYYAPQEV
+436 RAVSGHAPYYGEQDV
-451 SAETTLDLP
+451 SSETTLDLP
-460 QPTEFETPLTPVPQE
+460 QESEFSVPLTPE
-475 PQFDTPL
+475 PTFDTPL
-482 VPVEPEE
+482 VPVE
-489 DLPEPTPVE
+489 D
-498 LPQIDMTG
+498 
-506 RVQGD
+506 
-511 TMVISPADL
+511 
-520 AAGMAAQNVAP
+520 
-531 LGEPTAAD
+531 D
-539 ASTTPA
+539 ASFGIPVDGEEGAFTGNTPA
-545 AAPMPAAPVSPAV
+545 KEPHNAPAASAAP
-558 PASPAAIPTLGGS
+558 AIPTIGGS
-571 FSDTG
+571 FS
-576 SVVSAAWQ
+576 VNEAVSDAWN
-584 SGRSV
+584 SGRPISDV
-589 SEMLDAMASQPAAP
+589 LNAQPAAP
-603 SAPAVPVQAPA
+603 GPQAAPVVPASSVAAAVSAQPQ
-614 YTAPAAEPV
+614 
-623 QEETTPA
+623 Q
-630 QTPAYTAPTTPQPA
+630 PTGT
-644 PSAPAY
+644 
-650 QPAPQ
+650 
-655 PMTRPAAET
+655 E
-664 TQSSFTV
+664 SSFVV
-671 PQQGEAARVRVS
+671 PQRGEAAHLQVS
-683 TAVGN
+683 TSVGN
-688 SAGAPIHTP
+688 SASAPISSLP
-697 PVAAKADPNAMRLPT
+697 SAAKADPNTMNLAAMQAEPV
-712 SEEQPP
+712 

-730 PTRPDDE
+730 ATRPDDE

-830 IRSVFE
+830 IRAVFE

-857 TAQVADLC
+857 AAQVADLC

-893 RSGPEDVKL
+893 RSSPEDVKL

-959 AYNKLAAQTGMEHLP
+959 AYNKLAAQTGLEHLP

-1050 DSGGAEKLLGNGD
+1050 DASGAEKLLGNGD

-1094 KSTSTAQYDEE
+1094 KSTSSTQYDEE

-1115 AEKGSKKGG
+1115 AEKGSKKGS
-1124 DDDGDAGGALDAMFE
+1124 DDDGDTGGALDPMFE

-1144 VIEAGQASTSL
+1144 VIDAGQASTSL

-1186 KPRAVLVTKS
+1186 KPRTVLVSKAQ
-1196 EWEERKLNG
+1196 WEERKLNG
-1205 RYDE
+1205 QYDEA

>member
-1 MAQSRSGKKSTKS
+1 MAQSRSGKS
-14 SGTKKR
+14 SGNKNR
-20 TSSSKSSSSR
+20 SSSSSKSKSRSSSSR
-30 STSARSASSRSSRPS
+30 SSTTYRASSGKSGQSSSSRNKAQAS
-45 GRAKRRAETP
+45 RRAQRRAETP
-55 NLARSVLLVGLS
+55 NLARSILLAGLG
-67 LLCVALVLVPG
+67 LLCVAMVLVPG
-78 QNLWRTLRSWYFGVF
+78 QNMWKTLRGGLFGIF
-93 GVMTYFVGPFLLYL
+93 GVMTYLVGPFLLYL
-107 AYLLASGYRVAL
+107 AYLLASGYRVTL
-119 FAGKVSLMGVLCA
+119 FAGKVALMSVLCA
-132 GVPVIFSKL
+132 GVPVIFSNVSL
-141 NVEGLKAGEVIK
+141 NDANPWQIIK
-153 MLFTRGGTYYW
+153 MLFARGQTNFW
-164 EGGVLGAPVGA
+164 EGGVWGAPVGG

-182 RPASNILM
+182 RPASNVIM

-202 AITPV
+202 AITPA

-213 DTQYKKLQAKR
+213 NNQYQKLQQAR
-224 EERAAAETAYDTRLF
+224 QDRAEEETAYDTQLF
-239 HEEPEEESVENLTEA
+239 AQEQEEEPIENLTA
-254 LPDAN
+254 PVQDN
-259 RPHHPVYD
+259 RPHHPAYD
-267 VIADTSRFPK
+267 VIADTGRIPV
-277 QAAAPVQQPARQYAQ
+277 QPAQPVQPLVQQAAPVNQPAQ
-292 PYTAPVTPVVPEAPF
+292 PVQPAIPSQPAASAPVIPNYT
-307 TQQPAPQSRAGF
+307 PAPTYAAYAAAAGYTPASYGTPAAESQPRASF

-325 DATEAARVKAE
+325 EATASAAKAAIE
-336 THDPLEPVNIG
+336 HDPLEPVNIG
-347 PGGTFGMDPLSG
+347 PGGTFGMDPLSHLSD
-359 KTNSPL
+359 TS
-365 HYARP
+365 HYHAATADP
-370 QQAAPAP
+370 QPAVQPVADEFELKLDDPAEAAP
-377 APQEDFELQLEPAE
+377 E
-391 EEPAYT
+391 E
-397 APYTAPASY
+397 
-406 TAPSTSYTAAPADS
+406 AAG
-420 APAPQEPVDEL
+420 DEL
-431 DALIN
+431 DNLIS
-436 RAVSGHAPYYAPQEV
+436 RAVSGHAPYYGEQDV
-451 SAETTLDLP
+451 SSETTLDLP
-460 QPTEFETPLTPVPQE
+460 QESEFSVPLTPE
-475 PQFDTPL
+475 PTFDTPL
-482 VPVEPEE
+482 VPVE
-489 DLPEPTPVE
+489 D
-498 LPQIDMTG
+498 
-506 RVQGD
+506 
-511 TMVISPADL
+511 
-520 AAGMAAQNVAP
+520 
-531 LGEPTAAD
+531 D
-539 ASTTPA
+539 ASFGIPVDGEEGAFTGNTPA
-545 AAPMPAAPVSPAV
+545 KEPHSAPAASAAP
-558 PASPAAIPTLGGS
+558 AIPTIGGS
-571 FSDTG
+571 FSVNEAVSDAWNSGRPISDVLNAQPATPVPQAAPVVPA
-576 SVVSAAWQ
+576 SSVAAVVSA
-584 SGRSV
+584 
-589 SEMLDAMASQPAAP
+589 QP
-603 SAPAVPVQAPA
+603 Q
-614 YTAPAAEPV
+614 
-623 QEETTPA
+623 Q
-630 QTPAYTAPTTPQPA
+630 PTGT
-644 PSAPAY
+644 
-650 QPAPQ
+650 
-655 PMTRPAAET
+655 E
-664 TQSSFTV
+664 SSFVV
-671 PQQGEAARVRVS
+671 PQRGEAAHLQVS
-683 TAVGN
+683 TSVGN
-688 SAGAPIHTP
+688 SASAPISSP
-697 PVAAKADPNAMRLPT
+697 PSAAKADPNTMNLAAMQAEPV
-712 SEEQPP
+712 

-730 PTRPDDE
+730 ATRPDDE

-830 IRSVFE
+830 IRAVFE

-857 TAQVADLC
+857 AAQVADLC

-893 RSGPEDVKL
+893 RSSPEDVKL

-959 AYNKLAAQTGMEHLP
+959 AYNKLAAQTGLEHLP

-1050 DSGGAEKLLGNGD
+1050 DASGAEKLLGNGD

-1094 KSTSTAQYDEE
+1094 KSTSSTQYDEE

-1115 AEKGSKKGG
+1115 AEKGSKKGS
-1124 DDDGDAGGALDAMFE
+1124 DDDGDTGGALDPMFE

-1144 VIEAGQASTSL
+1144 VIDAGQASTSL

-1186 KPRAVLVTKS
+1186 KPRTVLVSKAQ
-1196 EWEERKLNG
+1196 WEERKLNG
-1205 RYDE
+1205 QYDEA

>member
-1 MAQSRSGKKSTKS
+1 MAQSRSGKKSTKNS
-14 SGTKKR
+14 SGKKGTASAR
-20 TSSSKSSSSR
+20 GTGRSSTGR
-30 STSARSASSRSSRPS
+30 SASARSGAASRSRQPSR
-45 GRAKRRAETP
+45 RAQRRAETP
-55 NLARSVLLVGLS
+55 NLARSILLVGLG

-93 GVMTYFVGPFLLYL
+93 GITTYLVGPFLLYL
-107 AYLLASGYRVAL
+107 AYLLATGYRVAL

-132 GVPVIFSKL
+132 SVPVIFSKL
-141 NVEGLKAGEVIK
+141 NIENLKVGEIVK
-153 MLFTRGGTYYW
+153 MLFTRGGTYFW
-164 EGGVLGAPVGA
+164 EGGVLGAPIGA

-182 RPASNILM
+182 RPASNIIM
-190 LLVFLLGLMFFF
+190 LLIFLLGLMFFF
-202 AITPV
+202 AITPA

-213 DTQYKKLQAKR
+213 DGQYKTLQAKR
-224 EERAAAETAYDTRLF
+224 EERAAAEHAYDTRLF
-239 HEEPEEESVENLTEA
+239 DQEPEEESVENLTGA
-254 LPDAN
+254 LPDSS

-277 QAAAPVQQPARQYAQ
+277 QTPPAPQRQAA
-292 PYTAPVTPVVPEAPF
+292 YTPPVTPAVPEAPF
-307 TQQPAPQSRAGF
+307 AAKPAAQTHASF

-325 DATEAARVKAE
+325 SAGENARQKAVSD
-336 THDPLEPVNIG
+336 DPLKPVSIG
-347 PGGTFGMDPLSG
+347 PGGTFGMDPLSNRA
-359 KTNSPL
+359 NSTL
-365 HYARP
+365 RHTQP
-370 QQAAPAP
+370 QPQPAP
-377 APQEDFELQLEPAE
+377 APKEDFELQLQPASEPA
-391 EEPAYT
+391 
-397 APYTAPASY
+397 APVYSTPLTPVTPAPAAQAS
-406 TAPSTSYTAAPADS
+406 
-420 APAPQEPVDEL
+420 PAPQDEL

-436 RAVSGHAPYYAPQEV
+436 RAVSGHAPYYTPQEV

-475 PQFDTPL
+475 PKFDTPL
-482 VPVEPEE
+482 IPVEDE
-489 DLPEPTPVE
+489 PEPIPVE
-498 LPQIDMTG
+498 LPQLDMTG

-511 TMVISPADL
+511 TMVLSPADL
-520 AAGMAAQNVAP
+520 AAQMAADAAP
-531 LGEPTAAD
+531 LG
-539 ASTTPA
+539 TPA
-545 AAPMPAAPVSPAV
+545 AVPAAPEAPAV
-558 PASPAAIPTLGGS
+558 SAPIPTLGGS

-576 SVVSAAWQ
+576 SAVSAAWQ

-589 SEMLDAMASQPAAP
+589 SEMLDDMLAETPAAP
-603 SAPAVPVQAPA
+603 AQPVVEAPATAADPYTAAPAAAPQPYQSAPAM
-614 YTAPAAEPV
+614 
-623 QEETTPA
+623 
-630 QTPAYTAPTTPQPA
+630 
-644 PSAPAY
+644 S
-650 QPAPQ
+650 
-655 PMTRPAAET
+655 RPAAET

-671 PQQGEAARVRVS
+671 PRQGEAARVQVS

-697 PVAAKADPNAMRLPT
+697 PCAAKADPNAMRLPT

-730 PTRPDDE
+730 ATRPDDE

-830 IRSVFE
+830 IRAVFE

-1124 DDDGDAGGALDAMFE
+1124 DDDGDGGGALDAMFE

-1186 KPRAVLVTKS
+1186 KPRAVLVTKA

-1205 RYDE
+1205 QYDG

>member
-1 MAQSRSGKKSTKS
+1 MAQSRSGKS
-14 SGTKKR
+14 SGNKNR
-20 TSSSKSSSSR
+20 SSSSSKSKSRSSSSR
-30 STSARSASSRSSRPS
+30 SSTTYRASSGKSGQSSSSRSKAQASR
-45 GRAKRRAETP
+45 RAQRRAETP
-55 NLARSVLLVGLS
+55 NLARSILLAGLG
-67 LLCVALVLVPG
+67 LLCVAMVLVPG
-78 QNLWRTLRSWYFGVF
+78 QNMWKTLRGGLFGIF
-93 GVMTYFVGPFLLYL
+93 GVMTYLVGPFLLYL
-107 AYLLASGYRVAL
+107 AYLLASGYRVTL
-119 FAGKVSLMGVLCA
+119 FAGKVTLMSVLCA
-132 GVPVIFSKL
+132 GVPVIFS
-141 NVEGLKAGEVIK
+141 NVSPNDANPWQIIK
-153 MLFTRGGTYYW
+153 MLFARGQTNFW
-164 EGGVLGAPVGA
+164 EGGVWGAPVGG

-182 RPASNILM
+182 RPASNVIM

-202 AITPV
+202 AITPA

-213 DTQYKKLQAKR
+213 NNQYQKLQQVRQDRA
-224 EERAAAETAYDTRLF
+224 EEETAYDTQLF
-239 HEEPEEESVENLTEA
+239 AQEQEEEPIENLTA
-254 LPDAN
+254 PAQDN
-259 RPHHPVYD
+259 RPHHPAYD
-267 VIADTSRFPK
+267 VIADTGRIPV
-277 QAAAPVQQPARQYAQ
+277 QPAQPVQPLVQQAAPVNQPAQ
-292 PYTAPVTPVVPEAPF
+292 PVQPATPSQPAASAPVIPNYT
-307 TQQPAPQSRAGF
+307 PAPTYAAYAAAAGYTPASYGTPAAESQPRASF

-325 DATEAARVKAE
+325 EATASAAKAAIE
-336 THDPLEPVNIG
+336 HDPLEPVSIG
-347 PGGTFGMDPLSG
+347 PGGTFGMDPLSHLSD
-359 KTNSPL
+359 TS
-365 HYARP
+365 HYHAATADP
-370 QQAAPAP
+370 QPAVQPAADEFELKLDDPAKAAP
-377 APQEDFELQLEPAE
+377 E
-391 EEPAYT
+391 E
-397 APYTAPASY
+397 
-406 TAPSTSYTAAPADS
+406 AAG
-420 APAPQEPVDEL
+420 DEL
-431 DALIN
+431 DNLIS
-436 RAVSGHAPYYAPQEV
+436 RAVSGHAPYYDEQDV
-451 SAETTLDLP
+451 SSETTLDLP
-460 QPTEFETPLTPVPQE
+460 QESEFSVPLTPE
-475 PQFDTPL
+475 PTFDTPL
-482 VPVEPEE
+482 VPVEDDASFGIPVDGEE
-489 DLPEPTPVE
+489 DAFTGTAPAEEPH
-498 LPQIDMTG
+498 
-506 RVQGD
+506 
-511 TMVISPADL
+511 S
-520 AAGMAAQNVAP
+520 
-531 LGEPTAAD
+531 
-539 ASTTPA
+539 TPA
-545 AAPMPAAPVSPAV
+545 ASAAP
-558 PASPAAIPTLGGS
+558 AIPTIGGS
-571 FSDTG
+571 FSVNEAVSDAWNSGRPISDVLNAQPATPVPQAAPVVPAS
-576 SVVSAAWQ
+576 SVAAAVSA
-584 SGRSV
+584 
-589 SEMLDAMASQPAAP
+589 QP
-603 SAPAVPVQAPA
+603 Q
-614 YTAPAAEPV
+614 
-623 QEETTPA
+623 Q
-630 QTPAYTAPTTPQPA
+630 PTGT
-644 PSAPAY
+644 
-650 QPAPQ
+650 
-655 PMTRPAAET
+655 E
-664 TQSSFTV
+664 SSFVV
-671 PQQGEAARVRVS
+671 PQRGEAAHLQVS
-683 TAVGN
+683 TSVGN
-688 SAGAPIHTP
+688 SASAPISSP
-697 PVAAKADPNAMRLPT
+697 PSAAKADPNTMNLAAMQAEPV
-712 SEEQPP
+712 

-730 PTRPDDE
+730 ATRPDDE

-830 IRSVFE
+830 IRAVFE

-857 TAQVADLC
+857 AAQVADLC

-893 RSGPEDVKL
+893 RSSPEDVKL

-959 AYNKLAAQTGMEHLP
+959 AYNKLAAQTGLEHLP

-1050 DSGGAEKLLGNGD
+1050 DASGAEKLLGNGD

-1094 KSTSTAQYDEE
+1094 KSTSSTQYDEE

-1115 AEKGSKKGG
+1115 AEKGSKKGS
-1124 DDDGDAGGALDAMFE
+1124 DDDGDTGGALDPMFE

-1144 VIEAGQASTSL
+1144 VIDAGQASTSL

-1186 KPRAVLVTKS
+1186 KPRTVLVSKAQ
-1196 EWEERKLNG
+1196 WEERKLNG
-1205 RYDE
+1205 QYDEA

>member
-1 MAQSRSGKKSTKS
+1 MAQSRSGKS
-14 SGTKKR
+14 SGNKNR
-20 TSSSKSSSSR
+20 SSSSSKSKSRSSSSR
-30 STSARSASSRSSRPS
+30 SSTTYRASSGKSGQSSSSRSKAQASR
-45 GRAKRRAETP
+45 RAQRRAETP
-55 NLARSVLLVGLS
+55 NLARSILLAGLG
-67 LLCVALVLVPG
+67 LLCVAMVLVPG
-78 QNLWRTLRSWYFGVF
+78 QNMWKTLRGGLFGIF
-93 GVMTYFVGPFLLYL
+93 GVMTYLVGPFLLYL
-107 AYLLASGYRVAL
+107 AYLLASGYRVTL
-119 FAGKVSLMGVLCA
+119 FAGKVALMSVLCA
-132 GVPVIFSKL
+132 GVPVIFSNVSL
-141 NVEGLKAGEVIK
+141 NDANPWQIIK
-153 MLFTRGGTYYW
+153 MLFARGQTNFW
-164 EGGVLGAPVGA
+164 EGGVWGAPVGG

-182 RPASNILM
+182 RPASNVIM

-202 AITPV
+202 AITPA

-213 DTQYKKLQAKR
+213 NNQYQKLQQAR
-224 EERAAAETAYDTRLF
+224 QDRAEEETAYDTQLF
-239 HEEPEEESVENLTEA
+239 AQEQEEEPIENLTA
-254 LPDAN
+254 PAQDN
-259 RPHHPVYD
+259 RPHHPAYD
-267 VIADTSRFPK
+267 VIADTGRIPV
-277 QAAAPVQQPARQYAQ
+277 QPAQPVQPLVQQAAPVNQPAQ
-292 PYTAPVTPVVPEAPF
+292 PVQSAVPSQPAASAPVIPNYT
-307 TQQPAPQSRAGF
+307 PAPTYAAYAAAAGYTPASYGTPAAESQPRASF

-325 DATEAARVKAE
+325 EATASAAKAAIE
-336 THDPLEPVNIG
+336 HDPLEPVNIG
-347 PGGTFGMDPLSG
+347 PGGTFGMDPLSHLSD
-359 KTNSPL
+359 TS
-365 HYARP
+365 HYHAAAAE
-370 QQAAPAP
+370 QQPTVQPAAD
-377 APQEDFELQLEPAE
+377 EFELKLDDPAE
-391 EEPAYT
+391 T
-397 APYTAPASY
+397 APEE
-406 TAPSTSYTAAPADS
+406 AAG
-420 APAPQEPVDEL
+420 DEL
-431 DALIN
+431 DNLIS
-436 RAVSGHAPYYAPQEV
+436 RAVSGHAPYYGEQDV
-451 SAETTLDLP
+451 SSETTLDLP
-460 QPTEFETPLTPVPQE
+460 QESEFSVPLTPQPT
-475 PQFDTPL
+475 FDTPL
-482 VPVEPEE
+482 VPVE
-489 DLPEPTPVE
+489 D
-498 LPQIDMTG
+498 
-506 RVQGD
+506 
-511 TMVISPADL
+511 
-520 AAGMAAQNVAP
+520 
-531 LGEPTAAD
+531 D
-539 ASTTPA
+539 ASFGIPIDGEEGAFTGNTPA
-545 AAPMPAAPVSPAV
+545 EEPHSAPAASAAPAIPTIGGSFSVNEAVSDAWNSGRPISDVLNAQPAAPVPQAAPVV
-558 PASPAAIPTLGGS
+558 PASSVAAA
-571 FSDTG
+571 
-576 SVVSAAWQ
+576 VSA
-584 SGRSV
+584 
-589 SEMLDAMASQPAAP
+589 QP
-603 SAPAVPVQAPA
+603 Q
-614 YTAPAAEPV
+614 
-623 QEETTPA
+623 Q
-630 QTPAYTAPTTPQPA
+630 PTGT
-644 PSAPAY
+644 
-650 QPAPQ
+650 
-655 PMTRPAAET
+655 E
-664 TQSSFTV
+664 SSFVV
-671 PQQGEAARVRVS
+671 PQRGEAAHLQVS
-683 TAVGN
+683 TSVGN
-688 SAGAPIHTP
+688 SASAPISSP
-697 PVAAKADPNAMRLPT
+697 PSAAKADPNTMNLAAMQAEPV
-712 SEEQPP
+712 

-730 PTRPDDE
+730 ATRPDDE

-830 IRSVFE
+830 IRAVFE

-857 TAQVADLC
+857 AAQVADLC

-893 RSGPEDVKL
+893 RSSPEDVKL

-959 AYNKLAAQTGMEHLP
+959 AYNKLAAQTGLEHLP

-1050 DSGGAEKLLGNGD
+1050 DASGAEKLLGNGD

-1094 KSTSTAQYDEE
+1094 KSTSSTQYDEE

-1115 AEKGSKKGG
+1115 AEKGSKKGS
-1124 DDDGDAGGALDAMFE
+1124 DDDGDTGGALDPMFE

-1144 VIEAGQASTSL
+1144 VIDAGQASTSL

-1186 KPRAVLVTKS
+1186 KPRTVLVSKAQ
-1196 EWEERKLNG
+1196 WEERKLNG
-1205 RYDE
+1205 QYDEA

>member
-1 MAQSRSGKKSTKS
+1 MAQSRSGKS
-14 SGTKKR
+14 SGNKNR
-20 TSSSKSSSSR
+20 SSSSSKSKSRSSSSR
-30 STSARSASSRSSRPS
+30 SSTTYRASSGKSGQSSSSRSKAQSSR
-45 GRAKRRAETP
+45 RVQRRAETP
-55 NLARSVLLVGLS
+55 NLARSILLAGLG
-67 LLCVALVLVPG
+67 LLCVAMVLVPG
-78 QNLWRTLRSWYFGVF
+78 QNMWKTLRGGLFGIF
-93 GVMTYFVGPFLLYL
+93 GVMTYLVGPFLLYL
-107 AYLLASGYRVAL
+107 AYLLASGYRVTL
-119 FAGKVSLMGVLCA
+119 FAGKVALMSVLCA
-132 GVPVIFSKL
+132 GVPVIFS
-141 NVEGLKAGEVIK
+141 NVSPNDANPWQIIK
-153 MLFTRGGTYYW
+153 MLFARGQTNFW
-164 EGGVLGAPVGA
+164 EGGVWGAPVGG

-182 RPASNILM
+182 RPASNVIM

-202 AITPV
+202 AITPA

-213 DTQYKKLQAKR
+213 NNQYQKLQQAR
-224 EERAAAETAYDTRLF
+224 QDRAEEETAYDTQLF
-239 HEEPEEESVENLTEA
+239 AQEQEEEPIENLTA
-254 LPDAN
+254 PVQDN
-259 RPHHPVYD
+259 RPHHPAYD
-267 VIADTSRFPK
+267 VIADTGRIPV
-277 QAAAPVQQPARQYAQ
+277 QPAQPVQPLVQQAAPVNQPAQ
-292 PYTAPVTPVVPEAPF
+292 PVQSAVPSQPAASAPVIPNYT
-307 TQQPAPQSRAGF
+307 PAPTYAAYAAAAGYTPASYGTPAAESQPRASF

-325 DATEAARVKAE
+325 EATASAAKAAIE
-336 THDPLEPVNIG
+336 HDPLEPVNIG
-347 PGGTFGMDPLSG
+347 PGGTFGMDPLSHLSD
-359 KTNSPL
+359 TS
-365 HYARP
+365 HYHAATADP
-370 QQAAPAP
+370 QPAVQPAAD
-377 APQEDFELQLEPAE
+377 EFELKLDDPAE
-391 EEPAYT
+391 VAPEE
-397 APYTAPASY
+397 
-406 TAPSTSYTAAPADS
+406 AAG
-420 APAPQEPVDEL
+420 DEL
-431 DALIN
+431 DNLIS
-436 RAVSGHAPYYAPQEV
+436 RAVSGHAPYYGEQDV
-451 SAETTLDLP
+451 SSETTLDLA
-460 QPTEFETPLTPVPQE
+460 QESEFSVPLTPE
-475 PQFDTPL
+475 PTFDTPL
-482 VPVEPEE
+482 VPVE
-489 DLPEPTPVE
+489 D
-498 LPQIDMTG
+498 
-506 RVQGD
+506 
-511 TMVISPADL
+511 
-520 AAGMAAQNVAP
+520 
-531 LGEPTAAD
+531 D
-539 ASTTPA
+539 ASFGIPVDGEEGAFTGNTPA
-545 AAPMPAAPVSPAV
+545 KEPHSAPAASAAP
-558 PASPAAIPTLGGS
+558 AIPTIGGS
-571 FSDTG
+571 FSVNEAVSNAWNSGRPISDVLNAQPATPVPQAAPVVPAS
-576 SVVSAAWQ
+576 SVAAAVSA
-584 SGRSV
+584 
-589 SEMLDAMASQPAAP
+589 QP
-603 SAPAVPVQAPA
+603 Q
-614 YTAPAAEPV
+614 
-623 QEETTPA
+623 Q
-630 QTPAYTAPTTPQPA
+630 PTGT
-644 PSAPAY
+644 
-650 QPAPQ
+650 
-655 PMTRPAAET
+655 E
-664 TQSSFTV
+664 SSFVV
-671 PQQGEAARVRVS
+671 PQRGEAAHLQVS
-683 TAVGN
+683 TSVGN
-688 SAGAPIHTP
+688 SASAPISSP
-697 PVAAKADPNAMRLPT
+697 PSVAKADPNTMNLAAMQAEPV
-712 SEEQPP
+712 

-730 PTRPDDE
+730 ATRPDDE

-830 IRSVFE
+830 IRAVFE

-857 TAQVADLC
+857 AAQVADLC

-893 RSGPEDVKL
+893 RSSPEDVKL

-959 AYNKLAAQTGMEHLP
+959 AYNKLAAQTGLEHLP

-1050 DSGGAEKLLGNGD
+1050 DASGAEKLLGNGD

-1094 KSTSTAQYDEE
+1094 KSTSSTQYDEE

-1115 AEKGSKKGG
+1115 AEKGSKKGS
-1124 DDDGDAGGALDAMFE
+1124 DDDGDTGGALDPMFE

-1144 VIEAGQASTSL
+1144 VIDAGQASTSL

-1186 KPRAVLVTKS
+1186 KPRTVLVSKAQ
-1196 EWEERKLNG
+1196 WEERKLNG
-1205 RYDE
+1205 QYDEA

>member
-1 MAQSRSGKKSTKS
+1 MAQSRSGKS
-14 SGTKKR
+14 SGNKNR
-20 TSSSKSSSSR
+20 SSSSSKSKSRSSSSR
-30 STSARSASSRSSRPS
+30 SSTTYRASSGKSGQSSSSRSKAQASR
-45 GRAKRRAETP
+45 RAQRRAETP
-55 NLARSVLLVGLS
+55 NLARSILLAGLG
-67 LLCVALVLVPG
+67 LLCVAMVLVPG
-78 QNLWRTLRSWYFGVF
+78 QNMWKTLRGGLFGIF
-93 GVMTYFVGPFLLYL
+93 GVMTYLVGPFLLYL
-107 AYLLASGYRVAL
+107 AYLLASGYRVTL
-119 FAGKVSLMGVLCA
+119 FAGKVALMSVLCA
-132 GVPVIFSKL
+132 GVPVIFSNVSL
-141 NVEGLKAGEVIK
+141 NDANPWQIIK
-153 MLFTRGGTYYW
+153 MLFARGQTSFW
-164 EGGVLGAPVGA
+164 EGGVWGAPVGG

-182 RPASNILM
+182 RPASNVIM

-202 AITPV
+202 AITPA

-213 DTQYKKLQAKR
+213 NNQYQKLQQAR
-224 EERAAAETAYDTRLF
+224 QDRAEEETAYDTQLF
-239 HEEPEEESVENLTEA
+239 AQEQEEEPIENLTA
-254 LPDAN
+254 PVQDN
-259 RPHHPVYD
+259 RPHHPAYD
-267 VIADTSRFPK
+267 VIADTGRIPV
-277 QAAAPVQQPARQYAQ
+277 QPAQPVQPLVQQAAPVNQPAQ
-292 PYTAPVTPVVPEAPF
+292 PVQPAIPSQPAASAPVIPNYT
-307 TQQPAPQSRAGF
+307 PAPTYAAYAAAAGYTPASYGTPAAESQPRASF

-325 DATEAARVKAE
+325 EATASAAKAAIE
-336 THDPLEPVNIG
+336 HDPLEPVNIG
-347 PGGTFGMDPLSG
+347 PGGTFGMDPLSHLSD
-359 KTNSPL
+359 TS
-365 HYARP
+365 HYHAATADP
-370 QQAAPAP
+370 QPAVQPAADEFELKLDDPAEAAP
-377 APQEDFELQLEPAE
+377 E
-391 EEPAYT
+391 E
-397 APYTAPASY
+397 
-406 TAPSTSYTAAPADS
+406 AAG
-420 APAPQEPVDEL
+420 DEL
-431 DALIN
+431 DNLIS
-436 RAVSGHAPYYAPQEV
+436 RAVSGHAPYYGEQDV
-451 SAETTLDLP
+451 SSETTLDLA
-460 QPTEFETPLTPVPQE
+460 QESEFSVPLTPE
-475 PQFDTPL
+475 PTFDTPL
-482 VPVEPEE
+482 VPVE
-489 DLPEPTPVE
+489 D
-498 LPQIDMTG
+498 
-506 RVQGD
+506 
-511 TMVISPADL
+511 
-520 AAGMAAQNVAP
+520 
-531 LGEPTAAD
+531 D
-539 ASTTPA
+539 ASFGIPVDGEEGAFTGNTPA
-545 AAPMPAAPVSPAV
+545 KEPHSAPAASAAP
-558 PASPAAIPTLGGS
+558 AIPTIGGS
-571 FSDTG
+571 FSVNEAVSDAWNSGRPISDVLNAQPATPVPQAAPVVPAS
-576 SVVSAAWQ
+576 SVAAAVSA
-584 SGRSV
+584 
-589 SEMLDAMASQPAAP
+589 QP
-603 SAPAVPVQAPA
+603 Q
-614 YTAPAAEPV
+614 
-623 QEETTPA
+623 Q
-630 QTPAYTAPTTPQPA
+630 PTGT
-644 PSAPAY
+644 
-650 QPAPQ
+650 
-655 PMTRPAAET
+655 E
-664 TQSSFTV
+664 SSFVV
-671 PQQGEAARVRVS
+671 PQRGEAAHLQVS
-683 TAVGN
+683 TSVGN
-688 SAGAPIHTP
+688 SASAPISSP
-697 PVAAKADPNAMRLPT
+697 PSAAKADPNTMNLAAMQAEPV
-712 SEEQPP
+712 

-730 PTRPDDE
+730 ATRPDDE

-830 IRSVFE
+830 IRAVFE

-857 TAQVADLC
+857 AAQVADLC

-893 RSGPEDVKL
+893 RSSPEDVKL

-959 AYNKLAAQTGMEHLP
+959 AYNKLAAQTGLEHLP

-1050 DSGGAEKLLGNGD
+1050 DASGAEKLLGNGD

-1094 KSTSTAQYDEE
+1094 KSTSSTQYDEE

-1115 AEKGSKKGG
+1115 AEKGSKKGS
-1124 DDDGDAGGALDAMFE
+1124 DDDGDTGGALDPMFE

-1144 VIEAGQASTSL
+1144 VIDAGQASTSL

-1186 KPRAVLVTKS
+1186 KPRTVLVSKAQ
-1196 EWEERKLNG
+1196 WEERKLNG
-1205 RYDE
+1205 QYDES

>member
-1 MAQSRSGKKSTKS
+1 MAQSRSGKS
-14 SGTKKR
+14 SGNKNR
-20 TSSSKSSSSR
+20 SSSSSKSKSRSSSSR
-30 STSARSASSRSSRPS
+30 SSTTYRASSGKSGQSSSSRSKAQASR
-45 GRAKRRAETP
+45 RAQRRAETP
-55 NLARSVLLVGLS
+55 NLARSILLAGLG
-67 LLCVALVLVPG
+67 LLCVAMVLVPG
-78 QNLWRTLRSWYFGVF
+78 QNMWKTLRGGLFGIF
-93 GVMTYFVGPFLLYL
+93 GVMTYLVGPFLLYL
-107 AYLLASGYRVAL
+107 AYLLASGYRVTL
-119 FAGKVSLMGVLCA
+119 FAGKVALMSVLCA
-132 GVPVIFSKL
+132 GVPVIFSNVSL
-141 NVEGLKAGEVIK
+141 NDANPWQIIK
-153 MLFTRGGTYYW
+153 MLFARGQTNFW
-164 EGGVLGAPVGA
+164 EGGVWGAPVGG

-182 RPASNILM
+182 RPASNVIM

-202 AITPV
+202 AITPA

-213 DTQYKKLQAKR
+213 NNQYQKLQQAR
-224 EERAAAETAYDTRLF
+224 QDRAEEETAYDTQLF
-239 HEEPEEESVENLTEA
+239 AQEQEEEPIENLTA
-254 LPDAN
+254 PAQDN
-259 RPHHPVYD
+259 RPHHPAYD
-267 VIADTSRFPK
+267 VIADTGRIPV
-277 QAAAPVQQPARQYAQ
+277 QPAQPVQPLVQQAAPVNQPAQ
-292 PYTAPVTPVVPEAPF
+292 PVQPAIPSQPAASAPVIPNYT
-307 TQQPAPQSRAGF
+307 PAPTYAAYAAAAGYTPASYGTPAAESQPRASF

-325 DATEAARVKAE
+325 EATASAAKAAIE
-336 THDPLEPVNIG
+336 HDPLEPVSIG
-347 PGGTFGMDPLSG
+347 PGGTFGMDPLSHLSD
-359 KTNSPL
+359 TS
-365 HYARP
+365 HYHAATADP
-370 QQAAPAP
+370 QPAVQPAADEFELKLDDPAKAAP
-377 APQEDFELQLEPAE
+377 E
-391 EEPAYT
+391 E
-397 APYTAPASY
+397 
-406 TAPSTSYTAAPADS
+406 AAG
-420 APAPQEPVDEL
+420 DEL
-431 DALIN
+431 DNLIS
-436 RAVSGHAPYYAPQEV
+436 RAVSGHAPYYGEQDV
-451 SAETTLDLP
+451 SSETTLDLP
-460 QPTEFETPLTPVPQE
+460 QESEFSVPLTPE
-475 PQFDTPL
+475 PTFDTPL
-482 VPVEPEE
+482 VPVE
-489 DLPEPTPVE
+489 D
-498 LPQIDMTG
+498 
-506 RVQGD
+506 
-511 TMVISPADL
+511 
-520 AAGMAAQNVAP
+520 
-531 LGEPTAAD
+531 D
-539 ASTTPA
+539 ASFGIPVDGEEGVFTGTTPA
-545 AAPMPAAPVSPAV
+545 EEPHSAPAASAAP
-558 PASPAAIPTLGGS
+558 AIPTIGGS
-571 FSDTG
+571 FS
-576 SVVSAAWQ
+576 VNEAVSDAWN
-584 SGRSV
+584 SGRPISDV
-589 SEMLDAMASQPAAP
+589 LN
-603 SAPAVPVQAPA
+603 
-614 YTAPAAEPV
+614 
-623 QEETTPA
+623 A
-630 QTPAYTAPTTPQPA
+630 QPTTPVPQAAPVVPASSVAAAVSAQPQ
-644 PSAPAY
+644 
-650 QPAPQ
+650 QP
-655 PMTRPAAET
+655 TGTE
-664 TQSSFTV
+664 SSFVV
-671 PQQGEAARVRVS
+671 PQRGEAAHLQVS
-683 TAVGN
+683 TSVGN
-688 SAGAPIHTP
+688 SASAPISSP
-697 PVAAKADPNAMRLPT
+697 PSAAKADPNTMNLAAMQAEPV
-712 SEEQPP
+712 

-730 PTRPDDE
+730 ATHPDDE

-830 IRSVFE
+830 IRAVFE

-857 TAQVADLC
+857 AAQVADLC

-893 RSGPEDVKL
+893 RSSPEDVKL

-959 AYNKLAAQTGMEHLP
+959 AYNKLAAQTGLEHLP

-1050 DSGGAEKLLGNGD
+1050 DASGAEKLLGNGD

-1094 KSTSTAQYDEE
+1094 KSTSSTQYDEE

-1115 AEKGSKKGG
+1115 AEKGSKKGS
-1124 DDDGDAGGALDAMFE
+1124 DDDGDTGGALDPMFE

-1144 VIEAGQASTSL
+1144 VIDAGQASTSL

-1186 KPRAVLVTKS
+1186 KPRTVLVSKAQ
-1196 EWEERKLNG
+1196 WEERKLNG
-1205 RYDE
+1205 QYDEA

>member
-1 MAQSRSGKKSTKS
+1 MAQSRSGKS
-14 SGTKKR
+14 SGNKNR
-20 TSSSKSSSSR
+20 SSSSSKSKSRSSSSR
-30 STSARSASSRSSRPS
+30 SSTTYRASSGKSGQSSSSRSKAQASR
-45 GRAKRRAETP
+45 RAQRRAETP
-55 NLARSVLLVGLS
+55 NLARSILLAGLG
-67 LLCVALVLVPG
+67 LLCVAMVLVPG
-78 QNLWRTLRSWYFGVF
+78 QNMWKTLRGGLFGIF
-93 GVMTYFVGPFLLYL
+93 GVMTYLVGPFLLYL
-107 AYLLASGYRVAL
+107 AYLLASGYRVTL
-119 FAGKVSLMGVLCA
+119 FAGKVALMSVLCA
-132 GVPVIFSKL
+132 GVPVIFSNVSL
-141 NVEGLKAGEVIK
+141 NDANPWQIIK
-153 MLFTRGGTYYW
+153 MLFARGQTNFW
-164 EGGVLGAPVGA
+164 EGGVWGAPVGG

-182 RPASNILM
+182 RPASNVIM

-202 AITPV
+202 AITPA

-213 DTQYKKLQAKR
+213 NNQYQKLQQAR
-224 EERAAAETAYDTRLF
+224 QDRAEEETAYDTQLF
-239 HEEPEEESVENLTEA
+239 AQEQEEEPIENLTA
-254 LPDAN
+254 PVQDN
-259 RPHHPVYD
+259 RPHHPAYD
-267 VIADTSRFPK
+267 VIADTGRIPVQPAQPVQPSV
-277 QAAAPVQQPARQYAQ
+277 QQAAPVNQPAHPVQ
-292 PYTAPVTPVVPEAPF
+292 PAVPSQPAASAPVIPNYT
-307 TQQPAPQSRAGF
+307 PAPTYAAYAAAAGYTPASYGTPAAESQPRASF

-325 DATEAARVKAE
+325 EATASAAKAAIE
-336 THDPLEPVNIG
+336 HDPLEPVSIG
-347 PGGTFGMDPLSG
+347 PGGTFGMDPLSHLSD
-359 KTNSPL
+359 TS
-365 HYARP
+365 HYHAATAEP
-370 QQAAPAP
+370 QPAVQPAADEFELKLDDPAEAAP
-377 APQEDFELQLEPAE
+377 E
-391 EEPAYT
+391 E
-397 APYTAPASY
+397 
-406 TAPSTSYTAAPADS
+406 AAG
-420 APAPQEPVDEL
+420 DEL
-431 DALIN
+431 DNLIS
-436 RAVSGHAPYYAPQEV
+436 RAVSGHAPYYGEQDV
-451 SAETTLDLP
+451 SSETMLDLP
-460 QPTEFETPLTPVPQE
+460 QESEFSVPLTPE
-475 PQFDTPL
+475 PTFDTPL
-482 VPVEPEE
+482 VPVE
-489 DLPEPTPVE
+489 D
-498 LPQIDMTG
+498 
-506 RVQGD
+506 
-511 TMVISPADL
+511 
-520 AAGMAAQNVAP
+520 
-531 LGEPTAAD
+531 D
-539 ASTTPA
+539 ASFGIPVDGEEGAFTGNPPAEKPHSAPA
-545 AAPMPAAPVSPAV
+545 ASAAPAIPTIGGSFSVNEAVSNAWNSGRPISDVLNAQPAAPVPQAAPV
-558 PASPAAIPTLGGS
+558 VTASSVAAT
-571 FSDTG
+571 
-576 SVVSAAWQ
+576 VSA
-584 SGRSV
+584 
-589 SEMLDAMASQPAAP
+589 QP
-603 SAPAVPVQAPA
+603 Q
-614 YTAPAAEPV
+614 
-623 QEETTPA
+623 Q
-630 QTPAYTAPTTPQPA
+630 PTGT
-644 PSAPAY
+644 
-650 QPAPQ
+650 
-655 PMTRPAAET
+655 E
-664 TQSSFTV
+664 SSFVV
-671 PQQGEAARVRVS
+671 PQRGEAAHLQVS
-683 TAVGN
+683 TSVGN
-688 SAGAPIHTP
+688 SASAPISSP
-697 PVAAKADPNAMRLPT
+697 PSAAKADPNAMNLAAMQAEPV
-712 SEEQPP
+712 

-730 PTRPDDE
+730 ATRPDDE

-830 IRSVFE
+830 IRAVFE

-857 TAQVADLC
+857 AAQVADLC

-893 RSGPEDVKL
+893 RSSPEDVKL

-959 AYNKLAAQTGMEHLP
+959 AYNKLAAQTGLEHLP

-1050 DSGGAEKLLGNGD
+1050 DASGAEKLLGNGD

-1094 KSTSTAQYDEE
+1094 KSTSSTQYDEE

-1115 AEKGSKKGG
+1115 AEKGSKKGS
-1124 DDDGDAGGALDAMFE
+1124 DDDGDTGGALDPMFE

-1144 VIEAGQASTSL
+1144 VIDAGQASTSL

-1186 KPRAVLVTKS
+1186 KPRTVLVSKAQ
-1196 EWEERKLNG
+1196 WEERKLNG
-1205 RYDE
+1205 QYDEA

>member
-1 MAQSRSGKKSTKS
+1 MAQSRSGKS
-14 SGTKKR
+14 SGNKNR
-20 TSSSKSSSSR
+20 SSSSSKSKSRSSSSR
-30 STSARSASSRSSRPS
+30 SSTTYRASSGKSGQSSSSRSKAQASR
-45 GRAKRRAETP
+45 RAQRRAETP
-55 NLARSVLLVGLS
+55 NLARSILLAGLG
-67 LLCVALVLVPG
+67 LLCVAMVLVPG
-78 QNLWRTLRSWYFGVF
+78 QNMWKTLRGGLFGIF
-93 GVMTYFVGPFLLYL
+93 GVMTYLVGPFLLYL
-107 AYLLASGYRVAL
+107 AYLLASGYRVTL
-119 FAGKVSLMGVLCA
+119 FAGKVALMSVLCA
-132 GVPVIFSKL
+132 GVPVIFSNVSL
-141 NVEGLKAGEVIK
+141 NDANPWQIIK
-153 MLFTRGGTYYW
+153 MLFARGQTNFW
-164 EGGVLGAPVGA
+164 EGGVWGAPVGG

-182 RPASNILM
+182 RPASNVIM

-202 AITPV
+202 AITPA

-213 DTQYKKLQAKR
+213 NNQYQKLQQAR
-224 EERAAAETAYDTRLF
+224 QDRAEEETAYDTQLF
-239 HEEPEEESVENLTEA
+239 AQEQEEEPIENLTA
-254 LPDAN
+254 PAQDN
-259 RPHHPVYD
+259 RPHHPAYD
-267 VIADTSRFPK
+267 VIADTGRIPV
-277 QAAAPVQQPARQYAQ
+277 QPAQPVQPLVQQAAPVNQPAQ
-292 PYTAPVTPVVPEAPF
+292 PVQSAVPSQPAASAPVIPNYT
-307 TQQPAPQSRAGF
+307 PAPTYAAYAAAAGYTPASYGTPAAESQPRASF

-325 DATEAARVKAE
+325 EATASAAKAAIE
-336 THDPLEPVNIG
+336 HDPLEPVNIG
-347 PGGTFGMDPLSG
+347 PGGTFGMDPLSHLSD
-359 KTNSPL
+359 TS
-365 HYARP
+365 HYHAAAAE
-370 QQAAPAP
+370 QQPTVQPAAD
-377 APQEDFELQLEPAE
+377 EFELKLDDPAE
-391 EEPAYT
+391 T
-397 APYTAPASY
+397 APEE
-406 TAPSTSYTAAPADS
+406 AAG
-420 APAPQEPVDEL
+420 DEL
-431 DALIN
+431 DNLIS
-436 RAVSGHAPYYAPQEV
+436 RAVSGHAPYYGEQDV
-451 SAETTLDLP
+451 SSETTLDLP
-460 QPTEFETPLTPVPQE
+460 QESEFSVPLTPQPT
-475 PQFDTPL
+475 FDTPL
-482 VPVEPEE
+482 VPVE
-489 DLPEPTPVE
+489 D
-498 LPQIDMTG
+498 
-506 RVQGD
+506 
-511 TMVISPADL
+511 
-520 AAGMAAQNVAP
+520 
-531 LGEPTAAD
+531 D
-539 ASTTPA
+539 ASFDIPVDGEEGVFTGTTPA
-545 AAPMPAAPVSPAV
+545 EEPHSAPAASAAPAIPTIGGSFSVNEAVSDAWNSGRPISDVLNAQPAAPVPQAAPVV
-558 PASPAAIPTLGGS
+558 PASSVAAA
-571 FSDTG
+571 
-576 SVVSAAWQ
+576 VSA
-584 SGRSV
+584 
-589 SEMLDAMASQPAAP
+589 QP
-603 SAPAVPVQAPA
+603 Q
-614 YTAPAAEPV
+614 
-623 QEETTPA
+623 Q
-630 QTPAYTAPTTPQPA
+630 PTGT
-644 PSAPAY
+644 
-650 QPAPQ
+650 
-655 PMTRPAAET
+655 E
-664 TQSSFTV
+664 SSFVV
-671 PQQGEAARVRVS
+671 PQRGEAAHLQVS
-683 TAVGN
+683 TSVGN
-688 SAGAPIHTP
+688 SASAPISSP
-697 PVAAKADPNAMRLPT
+697 PSAAKADPNTMNLAAMQAEPV
-712 SEEQPP
+712 

-730 PTRPDDE
+730 ATHPDDE

-830 IRSVFE
+830 IRAVFE

-857 TAQVADLC
+857 AAQVADLC

-893 RSGPEDVKL
+893 RSSPEDVKL

-959 AYNKLAAQTGMEHLP
+959 AYNKLAAQTGLEHLP

-1050 DSGGAEKLLGNGD
+1050 DASGAEKLLGNGD

-1094 KSTSTAQYDEE
+1094 KSTSSTQYDEE

-1115 AEKGSKKGG
+1115 AEKGSKKGS
-1124 DDDGDAGGALDAMFE
+1124 DDDGDTGGALDPMFE

-1144 VIEAGQASTSL
+1144 VIDAGQASTSL

-1186 KPRAVLVTKS
+1186 KPRTVLVSKAQ
-1196 EWEERKLNG
+1196 WEERKLNG
-1205 RYDE
+1205 QYDEA

>member
-1 MAQSRSGKKSTKS
+1 MAQSRSGKKSTKNFSGKKGTATSRGTGRS
-14 SGTKKR
+14 STG
-20 TSSSKSSSSR
+20 R
-30 STSARSASSRSSRPS
+30 SASARSSAASRSRQPSR
-45 GRAKRRAETP
+45 RAQRRAETP
-55 NLARSVLLVGLS
+55 NLARSILLVGLG

-93 GVMTYFVGPFLLYL
+93 GITTYLVGPFLLYL
-107 AYLLASGYRVAL
+107 AYLLATGYRVAL

-132 GVPVIFSKL
+132 SVPVIFSKL
-141 NVEGLKAGEVIK
+141 NIENLKVGEIVK
-153 MLFTRGGTYYW
+153 MLFTRGGTYFW
-164 EGGVLGAPVGA
+164 EGGVLGAPIGA

-182 RPASNILM
+182 RPASNIIM
-190 LLVFLLGLMFFF
+190 LLIFLLGLMFFF
-202 AITPV
+202 AITPA

-213 DTQYKKLQAKR
+213 DGQYKTLQAKR

-239 HEEPEEESVENLTEA
+239 EQEPEEESVENLTGA
-254 LPDAN
+254 LPDSS

-277 QAAAPVQQPARQYAQ
+277 QTPPAPQRQTAYA
-292 PYTAPVTPVVPEAPF
+292 PPVTPAAPEAPF
-307 TQQPAPQSRAGF
+307 AAKPAAQTHASF

-325 DATEAARVKAE
+325 SAGENARQKAVSD
-336 THDPLEPVNIG
+336 DPLKPVSIG
-347 PGGTFGMDPLSG
+347 PGGTFGMDPLSNRA
-359 KTNSPL
+359 NSTL
-365 HYARP
+365 HHTQP
-370 QQAAPAP
+370 QPAP
-377 APQEDFELQLEPAE
+377 APKEDFELQLQPASEPA
-391 EEPAYT
+391 
-397 APYTAPASY
+397 APVYSTPLTPVTPAPAAQAS
-406 TAPSTSYTAAPADS
+406 
-420 APAPQEPVDEL
+420 PAPQDEL

-436 RAVSGHAPYYAPQEV
+436 RAVSGHAPYYTPQEV

-475 PQFDTPL
+475 PKFDTPL
-482 VPVEPEE
+482 IPVEDE
-489 DLPEPTPVE
+489 PEPIPVE
-498 LPQIDMTG
+498 LPQLDMTG

-511 TMVISPADL
+511 TMVLSPADL
-520 AAGMAAQNVAP
+520 AAQMAADAAP
-531 LGEPTAAD
+531 LG
-539 ASTTPA
+539 TPA
-545 AAPMPAAPVSPAV
+545 PAAVPAAPEAPAV
-558 PASPAAIPTLGGS
+558 SAPIPTLGGS

-576 SVVSAAWQ
+576 SAVSAAWQ

-589 SEMLDAMASQPAAP
+589 SEMLDDMLAETPASPAQPVVEAPAPAADP
-603 SAPAVPVQAPA
+603 YTAAPQPYQSAPA
-614 YTAPAAEPV
+614 
-623 QEETTPA
+623 
-630 QTPAYTAPTTPQPA
+630 
-644 PSAPAY
+644 
-650 QPAPQ
+650 
-655 PMTRPAAET
+655 MTRPAAET

-671 PQQGEAARVRVS
+671 PRQGEAARVQVS

-697 PVAAKADPNAMRLPT
+697 PCAAKADPNAMRLPT

-730 PTRPDDE
+730 ATRPDDE

-830 IRSVFE
+830 IRAVFE

-1124 DDDGDAGGALDAMFE
+1124 DDDGDGGGALDAMFE

-1186 KPRAVLVTKS
+1186 KPRAVLVTKA

-1205 RYDE
+1205 QYDG

>member
-1 MAQSRSGKKSTKS
+1 MS
-14 SGTKKR
+14 
-20 TSSSKSSSSR
+20 
-30 STSARSASSRSSRPS
+30 
-45 GRAKRRAETP
+45 
-55 NLARSVLLVGLS
+55 
-67 LLCVALVLVPG
+67 
-78 QNLWRTLRSWYFGVF
+78 
-93 GVMTYFVGPFLLYL
+93 
-107 AYLLASGYRVAL
+107 
-119 FAGKVSLMGVLCA
+119 VLCA
-132 GVPVIFSKL
+132 GVPVIFSNVTL
-141 NVEGLKAGEVIK
+141 NDANPWQIIK
-153 MLFTRGGTYYW
+153 MLFARGQTNFW
-164 EGGVLGAPVGA
+164 EGGVWGAPVGG

-182 RPASNILM
+182 RPASNVIM

-202 AITPV
+202 AITPA

-213 DTQYKKLQAKR
+213 NNQYQKLQQAR
-224 EERAAAETAYDTRLF
+224 QDRAEEETAYDTQLF
-239 HEEPEEESVENLTEA
+239 AQEQEEEPIENLTA
-254 LPDAN
+254 PAQDN
-259 RPHHPVYD
+259 RPHHPAYD
-267 VIADTSRFPK
+267 VIADTGRIPV
-277 QAAAPVQQPARQYAQ
+277 QPAQPVQPLVQQAAPVNQPAQ
-292 PYTAPVTPVVPEAPF
+292 PVQPATPSQPAASAPVIPNYT
-307 TQQPAPQSRAGF
+307 PAPTYAAYAAAAGYTPASYGTPAAESQPRASF

-325 DATEAARVKAE
+325 EATASATKAAIE
-336 THDPLEPVNIG
+336 HDPLEPVSIG
-347 PGGTFGMDPLSG
+347 PGGTFGMDPLSHLSD
-359 KTNSPL
+359 TS
-365 HYARP
+365 HYHAATADP
-370 QQAAPAP
+370 QPAVQPAADEFELKLDDPAKAAP
-377 APQEDFELQLEPAE
+377 E
-391 EEPAYT
+391 E
-397 APYTAPASY
+397 
-406 TAPSTSYTAAPADS
+406 AAG
-420 APAPQEPVDEL
+420 DEL
-431 DALIN
+431 DNLIS
-436 RAVSGHAPYYAPQEV
+436 RAVSGHAPYYGEQDV
-451 SAETTLDLP
+451 SSETTLDLP
-460 QPTEFETPLTPVPQE
+460 QESEFSVPLTPE
-475 PQFDTPL
+475 PTFDTPL
-482 VPVEPEE
+482 VPAEDDNSFGFPVDGEEGAFTGNTPAEEPH
-489 DLPEPTPVE
+489 
-498 LPQIDMTG
+498 
-506 RVQGD
+506 
-511 TMVISPADL
+511 S
-520 AAGMAAQNVAP
+520 
-531 LGEPTAAD
+531 
-539 ASTTPA
+539 TPA
-545 AAPMPAAPVSPAV
+545 ASAAP
-558 PASPAAIPTLGGS
+558 AIPTIGGS
-571 FSDTG
+571 FSVNEDVSDAWNSGRPISDVLNAQPATPVPQAAPVVPAS
-576 SVVSAAWQ
+576 SVAAAVSA
-584 SGRSV
+584 
-589 SEMLDAMASQPAAP
+589 QP
-603 SAPAVPVQAPA
+603 Q
-614 YTAPAAEPV
+614 
-623 QEETTPA
+623 Q
-630 QTPAYTAPTTPQPA
+630 PTGT
-644 PSAPAY
+644 
-650 QPAPQ
+650 
-655 PMTRPAAET
+655 E
-664 TQSSFTV
+664 SSFVV
-671 PQQGEAARVRVS
+671 PQRGEAAHLQVS
-683 TAVGN
+683 TSVGN
-688 SAGAPIHTP
+688 SASAPISSP
-697 PVAAKADPNAMRLPT
+697 PSAAKADPNTMNLAAMQAEPV
-712 SEEQPP
+712 

-730 PTRPDDE
+730 ATRPDDE

-830 IRSVFE
+830 IRAVFE

-857 TAQVADLC
+857 AAQVADLC

-893 RSGPEDVKL
+893 RSSPEDVKL

-959 AYNKLAAQTGMEHLP
+959 AYNKLAAQTGLEHLP

-1014 ATQRPSVDVIT
+1014 ATQRPSVVVIT

-1050 DSGGAEKLLGNGD
+1050 DASGAEKLLGNGD

-1094 KSTSTAQYDEE
+1094 KSTSSTQYDEE

-1115 AEKGSKKGG
+1115 AEKGSKKGS
-1124 DDDGDAGGALDAMFE
+1124 DDDGDTGGALDPMFE

-1144 VIEAGQASTSL
+1144 VIDAGQASTSL

-1186 KPRAVLVTKS
+1186 KPRTVLVSKAQ
-1196 EWEERKLNG
+1196 WEERKLNG
-1205 RYDE
+1205 QYDEA

>member
-1 MAQSRSGKKSTKS
+1 MAQSRSGKKSTKNFSGKKGTATSRGTGRS
-14 SGTKKR
+14 STG
-20 TSSSKSSSSR
+20 R
-30 STSARSASSRSSRPS
+30 SASARSSAASRSRQPSR
-45 GRAKRRAETP
+45 RAQRRAETP
-55 NLARSVLLVGLS
+55 NLARSILLVGLG

-93 GVMTYFVGPFLLYL
+93 GITTYLVGPFLLYL
-107 AYLLASGYRVAL
+107 AYLLATGYRVAL

-132 GVPVIFSKL
+132 SVPVIFSKL
-141 NVEGLKAGEVIK
+141 NIENLKVGEIVK
-153 MLFTRGGTYYW
+153 MLFTRGGTYFW
-164 EGGVLGAPVGA
+164 EGGVLGAPIGA

-182 RPASNILM
+182 RPASNIIM
-190 LLVFLLGLMFFF
+190 LLIFLLGLMFFF
-202 AITPV
+202 AITPA

-213 DTQYKKLQAKR
+213 DGQYKTLQAKR

-239 HEEPEEESVENLTEA
+239 EQEPEEESVENLTGA
-254 LPDAN
+254 LPDSS

-277 QAAAPVQQPARQYAQ
+277 QPPPAPQRQAACTP
-292 PYTAPVTPVVPEAPF
+292 PVTPAVPEAPF
-307 TQQPAPQSRAGF
+307 AAKPAAQTHASF

-325 DATEAARVKAE
+325 SAGENARQKAVSA
-336 THDPLEPVNIG
+336 DPLEPVSIG
-347 PGGTFGMDPLSG
+347 PGGTFGMDPLSNRA
-359 KTNSPL
+359 NSTL
-365 HYARP
+365 HHTQP
-370 QQAAPAP
+370 QPAP
-377 APQEDFELQLEPAE
+377 APKEDFELQLQPASEPAAPVYSTPLTPVT
-391 EEPAYT
+391 PA
-397 APYTAPASY
+397 AQAS
-406 TAPSTSYTAAPADS
+406 
-420 APAPQEPVDEL
+420 PAPQDEL

-436 RAVSGHAPYYAPQEV
+436 RAVSGHAPYYTPQEV

-475 PQFDTPL
+475 PKFDTPL
-482 VPVEPEE
+482 VPVEDE
-489 DLPEPTPVE
+489 PEPIPVE
-498 LPQIDMTG
+498 LPQLDMTG

-511 TMVISPADL
+511 TMVLSPADL
-520 AAGMAAQNVAP
+520 AAQMAADAAP
-531 LGEPTAAD
+531 LG
-539 ASTTPA
+539 TPA
-545 AAPMPAAPVSPAV
+545 PAAVPAAPEAPAV
-558 PASPAAIPTLGGS
+558 SAPIPTLGGS

-576 SVVSAAWQ
+576 SAVSAAWQ

-589 SEMLDAMASQPAAP
+589 SEMLDDMLAETPAAP
-603 SAPAVPVQAPA
+603 AQPVVEAPALASDSYTAAPAAAPQPYQSAPA
-614 YTAPAAEPV
+614 
-623 QEETTPA
+623 
-630 QTPAYTAPTTPQPA
+630 
-644 PSAPAY
+644 
-650 QPAPQ
+650 
-655 PMTRPAAET
+655 MTRPAAET

-671 PQQGEAARVRVS
+671 PRQGEAARVQVS

-697 PVAAKADPNAMRLPT
+697 PCAVKADPNAMRLPT

-730 PTRPDDE
+730 ATRPDDE

-830 IRSVFE
+830 IRAVFE

-1124 DDDGDAGGALDAMFE
+1124 DDDGDGGGALDAMFE

-1186 KPRAVLVTKS
+1186 KPRAVLVTKA

-1205 RYDE
+1205 QYDG

>member
-1 MAQSRSGKKSTKS
+1 MAQSRSGKS
-14 SGTKKR
+14 SGNKNR
-20 TSSSKSSSSR
+20 SSSSSKSKSRSSSSR
-30 STSARSASSRSSRPS
+30 SSTTYRASSGKSVQSSSSRSKAQASR
-45 GRAKRRAETP
+45 RAQRRAETP
-55 NLARSVLLVGLS
+55 NLARSILLAGLG
-67 LLCVALVLVPG
+67 LLCVAMVLVPG
-78 QNLWRTLRSWYFGVF
+78 QNMWKTLRGGLFGIF
-93 GVMTYFVGPFLLYL
+93 GVMTYLVGPFLLYL
-107 AYLLASGYRVAL
+107 AYLLASGYRVTL
-119 FAGKVSLMGVLCA
+119 FAGKVTLMSVLCA
-132 GVPVIFSKL
+132 GVPVIFSNVTL
-141 NVEGLKAGEVIK
+141 NDANPWQIIK
-153 MLFTRGGTYYW
+153 MLFARGQTNFW
-164 EGGVLGAPVGA
+164 EGGVWGAPVGG

-182 RPASNILM
+182 RPASNVIM

-202 AITPV
+202 AITPA

-213 DTQYKKLQAKR
+213 NNQYQKLQQAR
-224 EERAAAETAYDTRLF
+224 QDRAEEETAYDTQLF
-239 HEEPEEESVENLTEA
+239 AQEQEEEPIENLTA
-254 LPDAN
+254 PAQDN
-259 RPHHPVYD
+259 RPHHPAYD
-267 VIADTSRFPK
+267 VIADTGRIPV
-277 QAAAPVQQPARQYAQ
+277 QPAQPVQPLVQQAAPVNQPAQ
-292 PYTAPVTPVVPEAPF
+292 PVQPAIPSQPAASAPVIPNYT
-307 TQQPAPQSRAGF
+307 PAPTYAAYAAAAGYTPASYGTPAAESQPRASF

-325 DATEAARVKAE
+325 EATASAAQAAIE
-336 THDPLEPVNIG
+336 HDPLEPVSIG
-347 PGGTFGMDPLSG
+347 PGGTFGMDPLSHLSD
-359 KTNSPL
+359 TS
-365 HYARP
+365 HYHAATADP
-370 QQAAPAP
+370 QPAVQPAAD
-377 APQEDFELQLEPAE
+377 EFELKLDDPAKVAPE
-391 EEPAYT
+391 E
-397 APYTAPASY
+397 
-406 TAPSTSYTAAPADS
+406 AAG
-420 APAPQEPVDEL
+420 DEL
-431 DALIN
+431 DNLIS
-436 RAVSGHAPYYAPQEV
+436 RAVSGHAPYYGEQAV
-451 SAETTLDLP
+451 SSETTLDLP
-460 QPTEFETPLTPVPQE
+460 QESEFSVPLTPE
-475 PQFDTPL
+475 PTFDTPL
-482 VPVEPEE
+482 VPVEDDASFGIPVDGEE
-489 DLPEPTPVE
+489 DAFTGTAPAEEPH
-498 LPQIDMTG
+498 
-506 RVQGD
+506 
-511 TMVISPADL
+511 SA
-520 AAGMAAQNVAP
+520 
-531 LGEPTAAD
+531 
-539 ASTTPA
+539 PA
-545 AAPMPAAPVSPAV
+545 ASAAP
-558 PASPAAIPTLGGS
+558 AIPTIGGS
-571 FSDTG
+571 FSVNEAVSDAWNSGRPISDVLNAQPATPVPQTAPVVPAS
-576 SVVSAAWQ
+576 SVAAAVSA
-584 SGRSV
+584 
-589 SEMLDAMASQPAAP
+589 QP
-603 SAPAVPVQAPA
+603 Q
-614 YTAPAAEPV
+614 
-623 QEETTPA
+623 Q
-630 QTPAYTAPTTPQPA
+630 PTGT
-644 PSAPAY
+644 
-650 QPAPQ
+650 
-655 PMTRPAAET
+655 E
-664 TQSSFTV
+664 SSFVV
-671 PQQGEAARVRVS
+671 PQRGEAAHLQVS
-683 TAVGN
+683 TSVGN
-688 SAGAPIHTP
+688 SASAPISSP
-697 PVAAKADPNAMRLPT
+697 PSAAKADPNTMNLAAMQAEPV
-712 SEEQPP
+712 

-730 PTRPDDE
+730 ATRPDDE

-830 IRSVFE
+830 IRAVFE

-857 TAQVADLC
+857 AAQVADLC

-893 RSGPEDVKL
+893 RSSPEDVKL

-959 AYNKLAAQTGMEHLP
+959 AYNKLAAQTGLEHLP

-1050 DSGGAEKLLGNGD
+1050 DASGAEKLLGNGD

-1094 KSTSTAQYDEE
+1094 KSTSSTQYDEE

-1115 AEKGSKKGG
+1115 AEKGSKKGS
-1124 DDDGDAGGALDAMFE
+1124 DDDGDTGGALDPMFE

-1144 VIEAGQASTSL
+1144 VIDAGQASTSL

-1186 KPRAVLVTKS
+1186 KPRTVLVSKAQ
-1196 EWEERKLNG
+1196 WEERKLNG
-1205 RYDE
+1205 QYDEA

>member
-1 MAQSRSGKKSTKS
+1 MAQSRSGKS
-14 SGTKKR
+14 SGNKNR
-20 TSSSKSSSSR
+20 SSSSSKSKSRSSSSR
-30 STSARSASSRSSRPS
+30 SSTTYRASSGKSGQSSSSRSKAQASR
-45 GRAKRRAETP
+45 RAQRRAETP
-55 NLARSVLLVGLS
+55 NLARSILLAGLG
-67 LLCVALVLVPG
+67 LLCVSMVLVPG
-78 QNLWRTLRSWYFGVF
+78 QNMWKTLRGGLFGIF
-93 GVMTYFVGPFLLYL
+93 GVMTYLVGPFLLYL
-107 AYLLASGYRVAL
+107 AYLLASGYRVTL
-119 FAGKVSLMGVLCA
+119 FAGKVALMSVLCA
-132 GVPVIFSKL
+132 GVPVIFSNVSL
-141 NVEGLKAGEVIK
+141 NDANPWQIIK
-153 MLFTRGGTYYW
+153 MLFARGQTSFW
-164 EGGVLGAPVGA
+164 EGGVWGVPVGG

-182 RPASNILM
+182 RPASNVIM

-202 AITPV
+202 AITPA

-213 DTQYKKLQAKR
+213 NNQYQKLQQAR
-224 EERAAAETAYDTRLF
+224 QDRAEEETAYDTQLF
-239 HEEPEEESVENLTEA
+239 AQEQEEEPIENLTA
-254 LPDAN
+254 PAQDN
-259 RPHHPVYD
+259 RPHHPAYD
-267 VIADTSRFPK
+267 VIADTGRIPV
-277 QAAAPVQQPARQYAQ
+277 QPAQPVQPLVQQAAPVNQPAQ
-292 PYTAPVTPVVPEAPF
+292 PVQPAVSSQPAASAPVIPNYT
-307 TQQPAPQSRAGF
+307 PAPTYAAYAAAAGYTPASYGTPAAESQPRASF

-325 DATEAARVKAE
+325 EATASAAKAAIE
-336 THDPLEPVNIG
+336 HDPLEPVNIG
-347 PGGTFGMDPLSG
+347 PGGTFGMDPLSHLSD
-359 KTNSPL
+359 TS
-365 HYARP
+365 HYHAATADP
-370 QQAAPAP
+370 QPAVQPAADEFELKLDDPAEAAP
-377 APQEDFELQLEPAE
+377 E
-391 EEPAYT
+391 E
-397 APYTAPASY
+397 
-406 TAPSTSYTAAPADS
+406 AAG
-420 APAPQEPVDEL
+420 DEL
-431 DALIN
+431 DNLIS
-436 RAVSGHAPYYAPQEV
+436 RAVSGHAPYYGEQDV
-451 SAETTLDLP
+451 SSETTLDLA
-460 QPTEFETPLTPVPQE
+460 QESEFSVPLTPE
-475 PQFDTPL
+475 PTFDTPL
-482 VPVEPEE
+482 VPVE
-489 DLPEPTPVE
+489 D
-498 LPQIDMTG
+498 
-506 RVQGD
+506 
-511 TMVISPADL
+511 
-520 AAGMAAQNVAP
+520 
-531 LGEPTAAD
+531 D
-539 ASTTPA
+539 ASFGIPVDGEEGAFTGTTPA
-545 AAPMPAAPVSPAV
+545 EEPHSAPAAS
-558 PASPAAIPTLGGS
+558 AAQTIPTIGGS
-571 FSDTG
+571 FSVNEAVSDAWNSGRPISDVLNAQPATPVPQAAPVVPAS
-576 SVVSAAWQ
+576 SVAAAVSA
-584 SGRSV
+584 
-589 SEMLDAMASQPAAP
+589 QP
-603 SAPAVPVQAPA
+603 Q
-614 YTAPAAEPV
+614 
-623 QEETTPA
+623 Q
-630 QTPAYTAPTTPQPA
+630 PTGT
-644 PSAPAY
+644 
-650 QPAPQ
+650 
-655 PMTRPAAET
+655 E
-664 TQSSFTV
+664 SSFVV
-671 PQQGEAARVRVS
+671 PQRGEAAHLQVS
-683 TAVGN
+683 TSVGN
-688 SAGAPIHTP
+688 SASAPISSP
-697 PVAAKADPNAMRLPT
+697 PSAAKADPNTMNLAAMQAEPV
-712 SEEQPP
+712 

-730 PTRPDDE
+730 ATRPDDE

-830 IRSVFE
+830 IRAVFE

-857 TAQVADLC
+857 AAQVADLC

-893 RSGPEDVKL
+893 RSSPEDVKL

-959 AYNKLAAQTGMEHLP
+959 AYNKLAAQTGLEHLP

-1050 DSGGAEKLLGNGD
+1050 DASGAEKLLGNGD

-1094 KSTSTAQYDEE
+1094 KSTSSTQYDEE

-1115 AEKGSKKGG
+1115 AEKGSKKGS
-1124 DDDGDAGGALDAMFE
+1124 DDDGDTGGALDPMFE

-1144 VIEAGQASTSL
+1144 VIDAGQASTSL

-1186 KPRAVLVTKS
+1186 KPRTVLVSKAQ
-1196 EWEERKLNG
+1196 WEERKLNG
-1205 RYDE
+1205 QYDEA

>member
-1 MAQSRSGKKSTKS
+1 MAQSRSGKS
-14 SGTKKR
+14 SGNKNR
-20 TSSSKSSSSR
+20 SSSSSKSKSRSSSSR
-30 STSARSASSRSSRPS
+30 SSTTYRASSGKSGQSSSSRSKAQASR
-45 GRAKRRAETP
+45 RAQRRAETP
-55 NLARSVLLVGLS
+55 NLARSILLAGLG
-67 LLCVALVLVPG
+67 LLCVAMVLVPG
-78 QNLWRTLRSWYFGVF
+78 QNMWKTLRGGLFGIF
-93 GVMTYFVGPFLLYL
+93 GVMTYLVGPFLLYL
-107 AYLLASGYRVAL
+107 AYLLASGYRVTL
-119 FAGKVSLMGVLCA
+119 FAGKVALMSVLCA
-132 GVPVIFSKL
+132 GVPVIFSNVTL
-141 NVEGLKAGEVIK
+141 NDANPWQIIK
-153 MLFTRGGTYYW
+153 MLFARGQTNFW
-164 EGGVLGAPVGA
+164 EGGVWGAPVGG

-182 RPASNILM
+182 RPASNVIM

-202 AITPV
+202 AITPA

-213 DTQYKKLQAKR
+213 NNQYQKLQQAR
-224 EERAAAETAYDTRLF
+224 QDRAEEETAYDTQLF
-239 HEEPEEESVENLTEA
+239 AQEQEEEPIENLTA
-254 LPDAN
+254 PAQDN
-259 RPHHPVYD
+259 RPHHPAYD
-267 VIADTSRFPK
+267 VIADTGRIPV
-277 QAAAPVQQPARQYAQ
+277 QPAQPVQPLVQQAAPVNQPAQ
-292 PYTAPVTPVVPEAPF
+292 PVQSAVPSQPAASAPVIPNYT
-307 TQQPAPQSRAGF
+307 PAPTYAAYAAAAGYTPASYGTPAAESQPRASF

-325 DATEAARVKAE
+325 EATASAAKAAIE
-336 THDPLEPVNIG
+336 HDPLEPVSIG
-347 PGGTFGMDPLSG
+347 PGGTFGMDPLSHLSD
-359 KTNSPL
+359 TS
-365 HYARP
+365 HYHAATADP
-370 QQAAPAP
+370 QPAVQPAADEFELKLDDPAKAAP
-377 APQEDFELQLEPAE
+377 E
-391 EEPAYT
+391 E
-397 APYTAPASY
+397 
-406 TAPSTSYTAAPADS
+406 AAG
-420 APAPQEPVDEL
+420 DEL
-431 DALIN
+431 DNLIS
-436 RAVSGHAPYYAPQEV
+436 RAVSGHAPYYGEQDV
-451 SAETTLDLP
+451 SSETTLDLP
-460 QPTEFETPLTPVPQE
+460 QESEFSVPLTPE
-475 PQFDTPL
+475 PTFDTPL
-482 VPVEPEE
+482 VPVEDDNSFGFPVDGEE
-489 DLPEPTPVE
+489 GAF
-498 LPQIDMTG
+498 TG
-506 RVQGD
+506 
-511 TMVISPADL
+511 
-520 AAGMAAQNVAP
+520 N
-531 LGEPTAAD
+531 
-539 ASTTPA
+539 TPA
-545 AAPMPAAPVSPAV
+545 EEPHSAPAASAAP
-558 PASPAAIPTLGGS
+558 AIPTIGGS
-571 FSDTG
+571 FSVNEAVSDAWNSGRPISDVLNAQPATPVPQAAPVVPAS
-576 SVVSAAWQ
+576 SVAAAVSA
-584 SGRSV
+584 
-589 SEMLDAMASQPAAP
+589 QP
-603 SAPAVPVQAPA
+603 Q
-614 YTAPAAEPV
+614 
-623 QEETTPA
+623 Q
-630 QTPAYTAPTTPQPA
+630 PTGT
-644 PSAPAY
+644 
-650 QPAPQ
+650 
-655 PMTRPAAET
+655 E
-664 TQSSFTV
+664 SSFVV
-671 PQQGEAARVRVS
+671 PQRGEAAHLQVS
-683 TAVGN
+683 TSVGN
-688 SAGAPIHTP
+688 SASAPISSP
-697 PVAAKADPNAMRLPT
+697 PSAAKADPNTMNLAAMQAEPV
-712 SEEQPP
+712 

-730 PTRPDDE
+730 ATRPDDE

-830 IRSVFE
+830 IRAVFE

-857 TAQVADLC
+857 AAQVADLC

-893 RSGPEDVKL
+893 RSSPEDVKL

-959 AYNKLAAQTGMEHLP
+959 AYNKLAAQTGLEHLP

-1050 DSGGAEKLLGNGD
+1050 DASGAEKLLGNGD

-1094 KSTSTAQYDEE
+1094 KSTSSTQYDEE

-1115 AEKGSKKGG
+1115 AEKGSKKGS
-1124 DDDGDAGGALDAMFE
+1124 DDDGDTGGALDPMFE

-1144 VIEAGQASTSL
+1144 VIDAGQASTSL

-1186 KPRAVLVTKS
+1186 KPRTVLVSKAQ
-1196 EWEERKLNG
+1196 WEERKLNG
-1205 RYDE
+1205 QYDEA

>member
-1 MAQSRSGKKSTKS
+1 MAQSRSGKS
-14 SGTKKR
+14 SGNKNR
-20 TSSSKSSSSR
+20 SSSSSKSKSRSSSSR
-30 STSARSASSRSSRPS
+30 SSTTYRASSGKSGQSSSSRSKAQASR
-45 GRAKRRAETP
+45 RAQRRAETP
-55 NLARSVLLVGLS
+55 NLARSILLAGLG
-67 LLCVALVLVPG
+67 LLCVAMVLVPG
-78 QNLWRTLRSWYFGVF
+78 QNMWKTLRGGLFGIF
-93 GVMTYFVGPFLLYL
+93 GVMTYLVGPFLLYL
-107 AYLLASGYRVAL
+107 AYLLASGYRVTL
-119 FAGKVSLMGVLCA
+119 FAGKVALMSVLCA
-132 GVPVIFSKL
+132 GVPVIFS
-141 NVEGLKAGEVIK
+141 NVSPNDANPWQIIK
-153 MLFTRGGTYYW
+153 MLFARGQTNFW
-164 EGGVLGAPVGA
+164 EGGVWGAPVGG

-182 RPASNILM
+182 RPASNVIM

-202 AITPV
+202 AITPA

-213 DTQYKKLQAKR
+213 NNQYQKLQQAR
-224 EERAAAETAYDTRLF
+224 QDRAEEETAYDTQLF
-239 HEEPEEESVENLTEA
+239 AQEQEEEPIENLTA
-254 LPDAN
+254 PVQDN
-259 RPHHPVYD
+259 RPHHPAYD
-267 VIADTSRFPK
+267 VIADTGRIPV
-277 QAAAPVQQPARQYAQ
+277 QPAQPVQPLVQQAAPVNQPAQ
-292 PYTAPVTPVVPEAPF
+292 PVQSAVPSQPAASAPVIPNYT
-307 TQQPAPQSRAGF
+307 PAPTYAAYAAAAGYTPASYGTPAAESQPRASF

-325 DATEAARVKAE
+325 EATASAAKAAIE
-336 THDPLEPVNIG
+336 HDPLEPVNIG
-347 PGGTFGMDPLSG
+347 PGGTFGMDPLSHLSD
-359 KTNSPL
+359 TS
-365 HYARP
+365 HYHAATADP
-370 QQAAPAP
+370 QPAVQPAAD
-377 APQEDFELQLEPAE
+377 EFELKLDDPAE
-391 EEPAYT
+391 VAPEE
-397 APYTAPASY
+397 
-406 TAPSTSYTAAPADS
+406 AAG
-420 APAPQEPVDEL
+420 DEL
-431 DALIN
+431 DNLIS
-436 RAVSGHAPYYAPQEV
+436 RAVSGHAPYYGEQDV
-451 SAETTLDLP
+451 ISETTLDLA
-460 QPTEFETPLTPVPQE
+460 QESEFSVPLTPE
-475 PQFDTPL
+475 PTFDTPL
-482 VPVEPEE
+482 VPVE
-489 DLPEPTPVE
+489 D
-498 LPQIDMTG
+498 
-506 RVQGD
+506 
-511 TMVISPADL
+511 
-520 AAGMAAQNVAP
+520 
-531 LGEPTAAD
+531 D
-539 ASTTPA
+539 ASFGIPVDGEEGAFTGNTPA
-545 AAPMPAAPVSPAV
+545 KEPHSAPAASAAP
-558 PASPAAIPTLGGS
+558 AIPTIGGS
-571 FSDTG
+571 FSVNEAVSNAWNSGRPISDVLNAQPATPVPQAAPVVPAS
-576 SVVSAAWQ
+576 SVAAAVSA
-584 SGRSV
+584 
-589 SEMLDAMASQPAAP
+589 QP
-603 SAPAVPVQAPA
+603 Q
-614 YTAPAAEPV
+614 
-623 QEETTPA
+623 Q
-630 QTPAYTAPTTPQPA
+630 PTGT
-644 PSAPAY
+644 
-650 QPAPQ
+650 
-655 PMTRPAAET
+655 E
-664 TQSSFTV
+664 SSFVV
-671 PQQGEAARVRVS
+671 PQRGEAAHLQVS
-683 TAVGN
+683 TSVGN
-688 SAGAPIHTP
+688 SASAPISSP
-697 PVAAKADPNAMRLPT
+697 PSVAKADPNTMNLAAMQAEPV
-712 SEEQPP
+712 

-730 PTRPDDE
+730 ATRPDDE

-830 IRSVFE
+830 IRAVFE

-857 TAQVADLC
+857 AAQVADLC

-893 RSGPEDVKL
+893 RSSPEDVKL

-959 AYNKLAAQTGMEHLP
+959 AYNKLAAQTGLEHLP

-1050 DSGGAEKLLGNGD
+1050 DASGAEKLLGNGD

-1094 KSTSTAQYDEE
+1094 KSTSSTQYDEE

-1115 AEKGSKKGG
+1115 AEKGSKKGS
-1124 DDDGDAGGALDAMFE
+1124 DDDGDTGGALDPMFE

-1144 VIEAGQASTSL
+1144 VIDAGQASTSL

-1186 KPRAVLVTKS
+1186 KPRTVLVSKAQ
-1196 EWEERKLNG
+1196 WEERKLNG
-1205 RYDE
+1205 QYDEA

>member
-1 MAQSRSGKKSTKS
+1 MAQSRSGKS
-14 SGTKKR
+14 SGNKNR
-20 TSSSKSSSSR
+20 SSSSSKSKSRSSSSR
-30 STSARSASSRSSRPS
+30 SSTTYRASSGKSGQSSSSRSKAQASR
-45 GRAKRRAETP
+45 RAQRRAETP
-55 NLARSVLLVGLS
+55 NLARSILLAGLG
-67 LLCVALVLVPG
+67 LLCVAMVLVPG
-78 QNLWRTLRSWYFGVF
+78 QNMWKTLRGGLFGIF
-93 GVMTYFVGPFLLYL
+93 GVMTYLVGPFLLYL
-107 AYLLASGYRVAL
+107 AYLLASGYRVTL
-119 FAGKVSLMGVLCA
+119 FAGKVALMSVLCA
-132 GVPVIFSKL
+132 GVPVIFSNVSL
-141 NVEGLKAGEVIK
+141 NDANPWQIIK
-153 MLFTRGGTYYW
+153 MLFARGQTNFW
-164 EGGVLGAPVGA
+164 EGGVWGAPVGG

-182 RPASNILM
+182 RPASNVIM

-202 AITPV
+202 AITPA

-213 DTQYKKLQAKR
+213 NNQYQKLQQAR
-224 EERAAAETAYDTRLF
+224 QDRAEEETAYDTQLF
-239 HEEPEEESVENLTEA
+239 AQEQEEEPIENLTA
-254 LPDAN
+254 PAQDN
-259 RPHHPVYD
+259 RPHHPAYD
-267 VIADTSRFPK
+267 VIADTGRIPV
-277 QAAAPVQQPARQYAQ
+277 QPAQPVQPLVQQAAPVNQPAQ
-292 PYTAPVTPVVPEAPF
+292 PVQSAVPSQPAASAPVIPNYT
-307 TQQPAPQSRAGF
+307 PAPTYAAYAAAAGYTPASYGTPAAESQPRASF

-325 DATEAARVKAE
+325 EATASAAKAAIK
-336 THDPLEPVNIG
+336 HDPLEPVNIG
-347 PGGTFGMDPLSG
+347 PGGTFGMDPLSHLSD
-359 KTNSPL
+359 TS
-365 HYARP
+365 HYHATAAE
-370 QQAAPAP
+370 QQPTVQPAAD
-377 APQEDFELQLEPAE
+377 EFELKLDDPAE
-391 EEPAYT
+391 T
-397 APYTAPASY
+397 APEE
-406 TAPSTSYTAAPADS
+406 AAG
-420 APAPQEPVDEL
+420 DEL
-431 DALIN
+431 DNLIS
-436 RAVSGHAPYYAPQEV
+436 RAVSGHAPYYGEQDV
-451 SAETTLDLP
+451 SSETTLDLP
-460 QPTEFETPLTPVPQE
+460 QESEFSVPLTPQPT
-475 PQFDTPL
+475 FDTPL
-482 VPVEPEE
+482 VPVE
-489 DLPEPTPVE
+489 D
-498 LPQIDMTG
+498 
-506 RVQGD
+506 
-511 TMVISPADL
+511 
-520 AAGMAAQNVAP
+520 
-531 LGEPTAAD
+531 D
-539 ASTTPA
+539 ASFDIPVDGEEGVFTGTTPA
-545 AAPMPAAPVSPAV
+545 EEPHSAPAASAAP
-558 PASPAAIPTLGGS
+558 AIPTIGGS
-571 FSDTG
+571 FS
-576 SVVSAAWQ
+576 VNEAVSDAWN
-584 SGRSV
+584 SGRPISDV
-589 SEMLDAMASQPAAP
+589 LN
-603 SAPAVPVQAPA
+603 
-614 YTAPAAEPV
+614 
-623 QEETTPA
+623 A
-630 QTPAYTAPTTPQPA
+630 QPTTPVPQAAPVVPASSVAAAVSAQPQ
-644 PSAPAY
+644 
-650 QPAPQ
+650 QP
-655 PMTRPAAET
+655 TGTE
-664 TQSSFTV
+664 SSFVV
-671 PQQGEAARVRVS
+671 PQRGEAAHLQVS
-683 TAVGN
+683 TSVGN
-688 SAGAPIHTP
+688 SASAPISSP
-697 PVAAKADPNAMRLPT
+697 PSAAKADPNTMNLAAMQAEPV
-712 SEEQPP
+712 

-730 PTRPDDE
+730 ATHPDDE

-830 IRSVFE
+830 IRAVFE

-857 TAQVADLC
+857 AAQVADLC

-893 RSGPEDVKL
+893 RSSPEDVKL

-959 AYNKLAAQTGMEHLP
+959 AYNKLAAQTGLEHLP

-1050 DSGGAEKLLGNGD
+1050 DASGAEKLLGNGD

-1094 KSTSTAQYDEE
+1094 KSTSSTQYDEE

-1115 AEKGSKKGG
+1115 AEKGSKKGS
-1124 DDDGDAGGALDAMFE
+1124 DDDGDTGGALDPMFE

-1144 VIEAGQASTSL
+1144 VIDAGQASTSL

-1186 KPRAVLVTKS
+1186 KPRTVLVSKAQ
-1196 EWEERKLNG
+1196 WEERKLNG
-1205 RYDE
+1205 RYDEA

>member
-1 MAQSRSGKKSTKS
+1 MAQSRSGKS
-14 SGTKKR
+14 SGNKNR
-20 TSSSKSSSSR
+20 SSSSSKSKSRSSSSR
-30 STSARSASSRSSRPS
+30 SSTTYRASSGKSGQSSSSRSKAQASR
-45 GRAKRRAETP
+45 RAQRRAETP
-55 NLARSVLLVGLS
+55 NLARSILLAGLG
-67 LLCVALVLVPG
+67 LLCVAMVLVPG
-78 QNLWRTLRSWYFGVF
+78 QNMWKTLRGGLFGIF
-93 GVMTYFVGPFLLYL
+93 GVMTYLVGPFLLYL
-107 AYLLASGYRVAL
+107 AYLLASGYRVTL
-119 FAGKVSLMGVLCA
+119 FAGKVALMSVLCA
-132 GVPVIFSKL
+132 GVPVIFSNVSL
-141 NVEGLKAGEVIK
+141 NDANPWQIIK
-153 MLFTRGGTYYW
+153 MLFARGQTSFW
-164 EGGVLGAPVGA
+164 EGGVWGAPVGG

-182 RPASNILM
+182 RPASNVIM

-202 AITPV
+202 AITPA

-213 DTQYKKLQAKR
+213 NNQYQKLQQAR
-224 EERAAAETAYDTRLF
+224 QDRAEEETAYDTQLF
-239 HEEPEEESVENLTEA
+239 AQEQEEEPIENLTA
-254 LPDAN
+254 PVQDN
-259 RPHHPVYD
+259 RPHHPAYD
-267 VIADTSRFPK
+267 VIADTGRIPV
-277 QAAAPVQQPARQYAQ
+277 QPAQPVQPLVQQAAPVNQPAQ
-292 PYTAPVTPVVPEAPF
+292 PVQPAIPSQPAASAPVIPNYT
-307 TQQPAPQSRAGF
+307 PAPTYAAYAAAAGYTPASYGTPAAESQPRASF

-325 DATEAARVKAE
+325 EATASAAKAAIE
-336 THDPLEPVNIG
+336 HDPLEPVNIG
-347 PGGTFGMDPLSG
+347 PGGTFGMDPLSHLSD
-359 KTNSPL
+359 TS
-365 HYARP
+365 HYHAATADP
-370 QQAAPAP
+370 QPAVQPAADEFELKLDDPAEAAP
-377 APQEDFELQLEPAE
+377 E
-391 EEPAYT
+391 E
-397 APYTAPASY
+397 
-406 TAPSTSYTAAPADS
+406 AAG
-420 APAPQEPVDEL
+420 DEL
-431 DALIN
+431 DNLIS
-436 RAVSGHAPYYAPQEV
+436 RAVSGHAPYYGEQDV
-451 SAETTLDLP
+451 SSETTLDLP
-460 QPTEFETPLTPVPQE
+460 QESEFSVPLTPE
-475 PQFDTPL
+475 PTFDTPL
-482 VPVEPEE
+482 VPVE
-489 DLPEPTPVE
+489 D
-498 LPQIDMTG
+498 
-506 RVQGD
+506 
-511 TMVISPADL
+511 
-520 AAGMAAQNVAP
+520 
-531 LGEPTAAD
+531 D
-539 ASTTPA
+539 ASFGIPVDGEEGAFTGNTPA
-545 AAPMPAAPVSPAV
+545 KEPHSAPAASAAP
-558 PASPAAIPTLGGS
+558 AIPTIGGS
-571 FSDTG
+571 FSVNEAVSDAWNSGRPISDVLNAQPATPVPQAAPVVPA
-576 SVVSAAWQ
+576 SSVAAVVSA
-584 SGRSV
+584 
-589 SEMLDAMASQPAAP
+589 QP
-603 SAPAVPVQAPA
+603 Q
-614 YTAPAAEPV
+614 
-623 QEETTPA
+623 Q
-630 QTPAYTAPTTPQPA
+630 PTGT
-644 PSAPAY
+644 
-650 QPAPQ
+650 
-655 PMTRPAAET
+655 E
-664 TQSSFTV
+664 SSFVV
-671 PQQGEAARVRVS
+671 PQRGEAAHLQVS
-683 TAVGN
+683 TSVGN
-688 SAGAPIHTP
+688 SASAPISSP
-697 PVAAKADPNAMRLPT
+697 PSAAKADPNTMNLAAMQAEPV
-712 SEEQPP
+712 

-730 PTRPDDE
+730 ATRPDDE

-830 IRSVFE
+830 IRAVFE

-857 TAQVADLC
+857 AAQVADLC

-893 RSGPEDVKL
+893 RSSPEDVKL

-959 AYNKLAAQTGMEHLP
+959 AYNKLAAQTGLEHLP

-1050 DSGGAEKLLGNGD
+1050 DASGAEKLLGNGD

-1094 KSTSTAQYDEE
+1094 KSTSSTQYDEE

-1115 AEKGSKKGG
+1115 AEKGSKKGS
-1124 DDDGDAGGALDAMFE
+1124 DDDGDTGGALDPMFE

-1144 VIEAGQASTSL
+1144 VIDAGQASTSL

-1186 KPRAVLVTKS
+1186 KPRTVLVSKAQ
-1196 EWEERKLNG
+1196 WEERKLNG
-1205 RYDE
+1205 QYDEA

>member
-1 MAQSRSGKKSTKS
+1 MAQSRSGKS
-14 SGTKKR
+14 SGNKNR
-20 TSSSKSSSSR
+20 SSSSSKSKSRSSSSR
-30 STSARSASSRSSRPS
+30 SSTTYRASSGKSGQSSLSRSKAQASR
-45 GRAKRRAETP
+45 RAQRRAETP
-55 NLARSVLLVGLS
+55 NLARSILLAGLG
-67 LLCVALVLVPG
+67 LLCVAMVLVPG
-78 QNLWRTLRSWYFGVF
+78 QNMWKTLRGGLFGIF
-93 GVMTYFVGPFLLYL
+93 GVMTYLVGPFLLYL
-107 AYLLASGYRVAL
+107 AYLLASGYRVTL
-119 FAGKVSLMGVLCA
+119 FAGKVTLMSVLCA
-132 GVPVIFSKL
+132 GVPVIFSNVTL
-141 NVEGLKAGEVIK
+141 NDANPWQIIK
-153 MLFTRGGTYYW
+153 MLFARGQTNFW
-164 EGGVLGAPVGA
+164 EGGVWGAPVGG

-182 RPASNILM
+182 RPASNVIM

-202 AITPV
+202 AITPA

-213 DTQYKKLQAKR
+213 NNQYQKLQQAR
-224 EERAAAETAYDTRLF
+224 QDRAEEETAYDTQLF
-239 HEEPEEESVENLTEA
+239 AQEQEEEPIENLTA
-254 LPDAN
+254 PVQDN
-259 RPHHPVYD
+259 RPHHPAYD
-267 VIADTSRFPK
+267 VIADTGRIPV
-277 QAAAPVQQPARQYAQ
+277 QPAQPVQPLVQQAAPVNQPAQ
-292 PYTAPVTPVVPEAPF
+292 PVQPAIPSQPAASAPVIPNYT
-307 TQQPAPQSRAGF
+307 PAPTYAAYAAAAGYTPASYGTPAAESQPRASF

-325 DATEAARVKAE
+325 EATASATKAAIE
-336 THDPLEPVNIG
+336 HDPLEPVSIG
-347 PGGTFGMDPLSG
+347 PGGTFGMDPLSHLSD
-359 KTNSPL
+359 TS
-365 HYARP
+365 HYHAATADP
-370 QQAAPAP
+370 QPAVQPAADEFELKLDDPAEAAP
-377 APQEDFELQLEPAE
+377 E
-391 EEPAYT
+391 E
-397 APYTAPASY
+397 
-406 TAPSTSYTAAPADS
+406 AAG
-420 APAPQEPVDEL
+420 DEL
-431 DALIN
+431 DNLIS
-436 RAVSGHAPYYAPQEV
+436 RAVSGHAPYYGEQDV
-451 SAETTLDLP
+451 SSETTLDLP
-460 QPTEFETPLTPVPQE
+460 QESEFSVPLTPE
-475 PQFDTPL
+475 PTFDTPL
-482 VPVEPEE
+482 VPAEDDNSFGFPVDGEE
-489 DLPEPTPVE
+489 GAF
-498 LPQIDMTG
+498 TG
-506 RVQGD
+506 
-511 TMVISPADL
+511 
-520 AAGMAAQNVAP
+520 N
-531 LGEPTAAD
+531 
-539 ASTTPA
+539 TPA
-545 AAPMPAAPVSPAV
+545 EEPHSAPAASAAP
-558 PASPAAIPTLGGS
+558 AIPTIGGS
-571 FSDTG
+571 FSVNEAVSDAWNSGRPISDVLNAQPATPVPQAAPVVPAS
-576 SVVSAAWQ
+576 SVAAAVSA
-584 SGRSV
+584 
-589 SEMLDAMASQPAAP
+589 QP
-603 SAPAVPVQAPA
+603 Q
-614 YTAPAAEPV
+614 
-623 QEETTPA
+623 Q
-630 QTPAYTAPTTPQPA
+630 PTGT
-644 PSAPAY
+644 
-650 QPAPQ
+650 
-655 PMTRPAAET
+655 E
-664 TQSSFTV
+664 SSFVV
-671 PQQGEAARVRVS
+671 PQRGEAAHLQVS
-683 TAVGN
+683 TSVGN
-688 SAGAPIHTP
+688 SASAPISSP
-697 PVAAKADPNAMRLPT
+697 PSAAKADPNTMNLAAMQAEPV
-712 SEEQPP
+712 

-730 PTRPDDE
+730 ATRPDDE

-830 IRSVFE
+830 IRAVFE

-857 TAQVADLC
+857 AAQVADLC

-893 RSGPEDVKL
+893 RSSPEDVKL

-959 AYNKLAAQTGMEHLP
+959 AYNKLAAQTGLEHLP

-1050 DSGGAEKLLGNGD
+1050 DASGAEKLLGNGD

-1094 KSTSTAQYDEE
+1094 KSTSSTQYDEE

-1115 AEKGSKKGG
+1115 AEKGSKKGS
-1124 DDDGDAGGALDAMFE
+1124 DDDGDTGGALDPMFE

-1144 VIEAGQASTSL
+1144 VIDAGQASTSL

-1186 KPRAVLVTKS
+1186 KPRTVLVSKAQ
-1196 EWEERKLNG
+1196 WEERKLNG
-1205 RYDE
+1205 QYDEA

>member
-1 MAQSRSGKKSTKS
+1 MAQSRSGKS
-14 SGTKKR
+14 SGNKNR
-20 TSSSKSSSSR
+20 SSSSSKSKSRSSSSR
-30 STSARSASSRSSRPS
+30 SSTTYRASSGKSGQSSSSRSKAQASR
-45 GRAKRRAETP
+45 RAQRRAETP
-55 NLARSVLLVGLS
+55 NLARSILLAGLG
-67 LLCVALVLVPG
+67 LLCVSMVLVPG
-78 QNLWRTLRSWYFGVF
+78 QNMWKTLRGGLFGIF
-93 GVMTYFVGPFLLYL
+93 GVMTYLVGPFLLYL
-107 AYLLASGYRVAL
+107 AYLLASGYRVTL
-119 FAGKVSLMGVLCA
+119 FAGKVALMSVLCA
-132 GVPVIFSKL
+132 GVPVIFSNVSL
-141 NVEGLKAGEVIK
+141 NDANPWQIIK
-153 MLFTRGGTYYW
+153 MLFARGQTSFW
-164 EGGVLGAPVGA
+164 EGGVWGAPVGG

-182 RPASNILM
+182 RPASNVIM

-202 AITPV
+202 AITPA

-213 DTQYKKLQAKR
+213 NNQYQKLQQAR
-224 EERAAAETAYDTRLF
+224 QDRAEEETAYDTQLF
-239 HEEPEEESVENLTEA
+239 AQEQEEEPLENLTA
-254 LPDAN
+254 PVQDN
-259 RPHHPVYD
+259 RPHHPAYD
-267 VIADTSRFPK
+267 VIADTGRIPV
-277 QAAAPVQQPARQYAQ
+277 QPAQPVQPLVQQAAPVNQSTQPVQPAIPSQ
-292 PYTAPVTPVVPEAPF
+292 PAASAPVIPNYT
-307 TQQPAPQSRAGF
+307 PAPTYAAYAAAAGYTPASYGTPAAESQPRASF

-325 DATEAARVKAE
+325 EATASAAKAAIE
-336 THDPLEPVNIG
+336 HDPLEPVNIG
-347 PGGTFGMDPLSG
+347 PGGTFGMDPLSHLSD
-359 KTNSPL
+359 TS
-365 HYARP
+365 HYHAATADP
-370 QQAAPAP
+370 QPAVQPAADEFELKLDDPAEAAP
-377 APQEDFELQLEPAE
+377 E
-391 EEPAYT
+391 E
-397 APYTAPASY
+397 
-406 TAPSTSYTAAPADS
+406 AAG
-420 APAPQEPVDEL
+420 DEL
-431 DALIN
+431 DNLIS
-436 RAVSGHAPYYAPQEV
+436 RAVSGHAPYYGEQDV
-451 SAETTLDLP
+451 SSETTLDLP
-460 QPTEFETPLTPVPQE
+460 QESEFSVPLTPE
-475 PQFDTPL
+475 PTFDTPL
-482 VPVEPEE
+482 VPVE
-489 DLPEPTPVE
+489 D
-498 LPQIDMTG
+498 
-506 RVQGD
+506 
-511 TMVISPADL
+511 
-520 AAGMAAQNVAP
+520 
-531 LGEPTAAD
+531 D
-539 ASTTPA
+539 ASFGIPVDGEEGAFTGNTPA
-545 AAPMPAAPVSPAV
+545 EEPHSAPAASAAP
-558 PASPAAIPTLGGS
+558 AIPTIGGS
-571 FSDTG
+571 FSVNEAVSDAWNSGRPISDVLNAQPATPVPQAA
-576 SVVSAAWQ
+576 SVVPASSVAAAVSA
-584 SGRSV
+584 
-589 SEMLDAMASQPAAP
+589 QP
-603 SAPAVPVQAPA
+603 Q
-614 YTAPAAEPV
+614 
-623 QEETTPA
+623 Q
-630 QTPAYTAPTTPQPA
+630 PTGT
-644 PSAPAY
+644 
-650 QPAPQ
+650 
-655 PMTRPAAET
+655 E
-664 TQSSFTV
+664 SSFVV
-671 PQQGEAARVRVS
+671 PQRGEAAHLQVS
-683 TAVGN
+683 TSVGN
-688 SAGAPIHTP
+688 SASAPISSP
-697 PVAAKADPNAMRLPT
+697 PSAAKADPNTMNLAAMQAEPV
-712 SEEQPP
+712 

-730 PTRPDDE
+730 ATRPDDE

-830 IRSVFE
+830 IRAVFE

-857 TAQVADLC
+857 AAQVADLC

-893 RSGPEDVKL
+893 RSSPEDVKL

-959 AYNKLAAQTGMEHLP
+959 AYNKLAAQTGLEHLP

-1050 DSGGAEKLLGNGD
+1050 DASGAEKLLGNGD

-1094 KSTSTAQYDEE
+1094 KSTSSTQYDEE

-1115 AEKGSKKGG
+1115 AEKGSKKGS
-1124 DDDGDAGGALDAMFE
+1124 DDDGDTGGALDPMFE

-1144 VIEAGQASTSL
+1144 VIDAGQASTSL

-1186 KPRAVLVTKS
+1186 KPRTVLVSKAQ
-1196 EWEERKLNG
+1196 WEERKLNG
-1205 RYDE
+1205 QYDEA

>member
-1 MAQSRSGKKSTKS
+1 MAQSRSGKS
-14 SGTKKR
+14 SGNKNR
-20 TSSSKSSSSR
+20 SSSSSKSKSRSSSSR
-30 STSARSASSRSSRPS
+30 SSTTYRASSGKSGQSSSSRSKAQASR
-45 GRAKRRAETP
+45 RAQRRAETP
-55 NLARSVLLVGLS
+55 NLARSILLAGLG
-67 LLCVALVLVPG
+67 LLCVAMVLVPG
-78 QNLWRTLRSWYFGVF
+78 QNMWKTLRGGLFGIF
-93 GVMTYFVGPFLLYL
+93 GVMTYLVGPFLLYL
-107 AYLLASGYRVAL
+107 AYLLASGYRVTL
-119 FAGKVSLMGVLCA
+119 FAGKVTLMSVLCA
-132 GVPVIFSKL
+132 GVPVIFSNVTL
-141 NVEGLKAGEVIK
+141 NDANPWQIIK
-153 MLFTRGGTYYW
+153 MLFARGQTNFW
-164 EGGVLGAPVGA
+164 EGGVWGAPVGG

-182 RPASNILM
+182 RPASNVIM

-202 AITPV
+202 AITPA

-213 DTQYKKLQAKR
+213 NNQYQKLQQAR
-224 EERAAAETAYDTRLF
+224 QDRAEEETAYDTQLF
-239 HEEPEEESVENLTEA
+239 AQEQEEEPIENLTA
-254 LPDAN
+254 PAQDN
-259 RPHHPVYD
+259 RPHHPAYD
-267 VIADTSRFPK
+267 VIADTGRIPV
-277 QAAAPVQQPARQYAQ
+277 QPAQPVQPLVQQAAPVNQPAQ
-292 PYTAPVTPVVPEAPF
+292 PVQPAIPSQPAASAPVIPNYT
-307 TQQPAPQSRAGF
+307 PAPTYAAYAAAAGYTPASYGTPAAESQPRASF

-325 DATEAARVKAE
+325 EATASAAKTAIE
-336 THDPLEPVNIG
+336 HDPLEPVNIG
-347 PGGTFGMDPLSG
+347 PGGTFGMDPLSHLSD
-359 KTNSPL
+359 TS
-365 HYARP
+365 HYHAATADP
-370 QQAAPAP
+370 QPAVQPAADEFELKLDDPAKAAP
-377 APQEDFELQLEPAE
+377 E
-391 EEPAYT
+391 E
-397 APYTAPASY
+397 
-406 TAPSTSYTAAPADS
+406 AAG
-420 APAPQEPVDEL
+420 DEL
-431 DALIN
+431 DNLIS
-436 RAVSGHAPYYAPQEV
+436 RAVSGHAPYYGEQDV
-451 SAETTLDLP
+451 SSETTLDLP
-460 QPTEFETPLTPVPQE
+460 QESEFSVPLTPE
-475 PQFDTPL
+475 PTFDTPL
-482 VPVEPEE
+482 VPVEDDNSFGFPVDGEE
-489 DLPEPTPVE
+489 GVF
-498 LPQIDMTG
+498 TG
-506 RVQGD
+506 
-511 TMVISPADL
+511 
-520 AAGMAAQNVAP
+520 
-531 LGEPTAAD
+531 
-539 ASTTPA
+539 TTPA
-545 AAPMPAAPVSPAV
+545 EEPHSAPTASAAPAIPTIGGSFSVNEAVSNAWNSGRPISDVLNAQPAAPVPQAAPVV
-558 PASPAAIPTLGGS
+558 PASSVAAA
-571 FSDTG
+571 
-576 SVVSAAWQ
+576 VSA
-584 SGRSV
+584 
-589 SEMLDAMASQPAAP
+589 QP
-603 SAPAVPVQAPA
+603 Q
-614 YTAPAAEPV
+614 
-623 QEETTPA
+623 Q
-630 QTPAYTAPTTPQPA
+630 PTGT
-644 PSAPAY
+644 
-650 QPAPQ
+650 
-655 PMTRPAAET
+655 E
-664 TQSSFTV
+664 SSFVV
-671 PQQGEAARVRVS
+671 PQRGEAAHLQVS
-683 TAVGN
+683 TSVGN
-688 SAGAPIHTP
+688 SASAPISSP
-697 PVAAKADPNAMRLPT
+697 PSAAKADPNTMNLAAMQAEPV
-712 SEEQPP
+712 

-730 PTRPDDE
+730 ATRPDDE

-830 IRSVFE
+830 IRAVFE

-857 TAQVADLC
+857 AAQVADLC

-893 RSGPEDVKL
+893 RSSPEDVKL

-959 AYNKLAAQTGMEHLP
+959 AYNKLAAQTGLEHLP

-1050 DSGGAEKLLGNGD
+1050 DASGAEKLLGNGD

-1094 KSTSTAQYDEE
+1094 KSTSSTQYDEE

-1115 AEKGSKKGG
+1115 AEKGSKKGN
-1124 DDDGDAGGALDAMFE
+1124 DDDGDTGGALDPMFE

-1144 VIEAGQASTSL
+1144 VIDAGQASTSL

-1186 KPRAVLVTKS
+1186 KPRTVLVSKAQ
-1196 EWEERKLNG
+1196 WEERKLNG
-1205 RYDE
+1205 QYDEA